1 MIHFKDCY
9 DDHIPNVPAFCNKP
23 CPPKPCCPPPQPPC
37 GAPYPPPFQPQPCPP
52 PMPKP
57 MPCVP
62 PAPSVCQ
69 GMDLYE
75 AMNGLTDRVN
85 TCIATYNDVMANS
98 YQALRNLEHA
108 AEANGA
114 YYGDCEVSTE
124 QGYYADEGN
133 TYCVTRKKVVDRFGE
148 PIRMQLKLAYD
159 NTTNSNLE
167 QPIDDASMIECA
179 QVIASCEVGET
190 GWVGNCFYKGA
201 PLPSV
206 ESGEGYCVAF
216 TRNGT
221 MRVYANAINQSQL
234 LNDGVENSMSC
245 VGRIIVDGEVKD
257 EVAAAVAP
265 IVAMGQNTVTKEVFF
280 ISAGSDANQVK
291 QGLTNRGL
299 SSKACADILKGYGC
313 DIAVVLSTGNS
324 AMLLDKGENA
334 FVPSTLPNQVKAKA
348 FWYITRKA
356 HYKNDYDRQ
365 LAELIQ
371 NYGQLRYTA
380 LLNQLSILNLKYYTE
395 AEISRIDVQLTE
407 FLHQLEAFNV
417 RLTEV
422 ESKYNALVER
432 VDTVEADLAQV
443 KQTINTLQQTV
454 QNLID
459 IVNGMQN
466 TIAQIQQ
473 TLTQMENG
481 AVKLP
486 YIEKVDGVGTGTTN
500 LENISVSGNATVSN
514 LDVEAECWLP
524 TPTQPLQGA
533 NKKYV
538 DDAITASLGSGEY
551 LPLRG
556 GTMSGNIVMGNNEI
570 SGANKMLFNN
580 GTGFVNSSA
589 GVIMATMQTLRG
601 QTYTAPTNNNDYTQK
616 KYVDD
621 KIAAAV
627 IEATQGGLTQ
637 SVADTM
643 YLKLDGTNAPT
654 AFYEWDINFTSNKG
668 VYLSSEA
675 NSYIKSN
682 GLMLNKKGT
691 NKSVGVTVVGYPDAN
706 SPILCVSDDS
716 GKIAPLLGTYTANDN
731 TNFNGFFVTDNYLK
745 SEKYTNTAAFVKK
758 TGDTMSGALDMAK
771 NNLTKVNEINFSSQR
786 TNITEFDGSLYAMY
800 SEEDRFGVFVF
811 CAGNETLPSSNVI
824 LRGLKEPKIDMDAV
838 NLGYLKKYCEGK
850 TQEVTLTGVVD
861 TILDHN
867 TEYTIKDFTAL
878 TLVCDN
884 AKTAENHGYIKFP
897 NVPIVPTLT
906 GFSGI
911 DGDDITQAA
920 ANETWEFSCFKGYML
935 FKNWGVSA

>member
-1 MIHFKDCY
+1 
-9 DDHIPNVPAFCNKP
+9 
-23 CPPKPCCPPPQPPC
+23 
-37 GAPYPPPFQPQPCPP
+37 
-52 PMPKP
+52 MPKP

-179 QVIASCEVGET
+179 QVIASCEVGEN

-280 ISAGSDANQVK
+280 VSAGSDANQVK

-313 DIAVVLSTGNS
+313 DIAVVLSTGDN

-334 FVPSTLPNQVKAKA
+334 FVPSTLPNQTKAKA

-380 LLNQLSILNLKYYTE
+380 LLNQLSILNLKDYTE
-395 AEISRIDVQLTE
+395 AEINRINVQLTE

-466 TIAQIQQ
+466 TIAKIQQ

-500 LENISVSGNATVSN
+500 LENITVSGNTTVSN
-514 LDVEAECWLP
+514 LNVDTECWLP

-538 DDAITASLGSGEY
+538 DDAITEHLGSGEY

-570 SGANKMLFNN
+570 SGANKILFNN
-580 GTGFVNSSA
+580 GSGFVNSAA
-589 GVIMATMQTLRG
+589 GVITATMQTLRG
-601 QTYTAPTNNNDYTQK
+601 QTYTAPTNNNDFTQK

-627 IEATQGGLTQ
+627 IEATQGGLTE
-637 SVADTM
+637 SAADTK
-643 YLKLDGTNAPT
+643 YLRLDGTNEPT
-654 AFYEWDINFTSNKG
+654 GDYVWDNIFTSTNG
-668 VYLSSEA
+668 VYLSTDK
-675 NSYIKSN
+675 NSYVKN
-682 GLMLNKKGT
+682 EKLMLRKKGA
-691 NKSVGVTVVGYPDAN
+691 NKSVGLVVN
-706 SPILCVSDDS
+706 SDHFTGAPILAVCEDTNYPS
-716 GKIAPLLGTYTANDN
+716 PLVGNYPTNDN
-731 TNFNGFFVTDNYLK
+731 TLASGYFVTDTYLK
-745 SEKYTNTAAFVKK
+745 SAGYLDNAGFVKK
-758 TGDTMSGALDMAK
+758 TGDTMTGDLSMNSRSILNIGALSFVTEENGSVFAVAEKDSENGYSFTFQGSSTGDPMPVQIK
-771 NNLTKVNEINFSSQR
+771 NIADPTTDDS
-786 TNITEFDGSLYAMY
+786 
-800 SEEDRFGVFVF
+800 
-811 CAGNETLPSSNVI
+811 
-824 LRGLKEPKIDMDAV
+824 AV
-838 NLGYLKKYCEGK
+838 NLAYLKEYCEGK

-861 TILDHN
+861 TILAHN

-878 TLVCDN
+878 TLVCDS

-897 NVPIVPTLT
+897 NVRIVPTLT
-906 GFSGI
+906 GFSKI
-911 DGDDITQAA
+911 DGDDITQVA
-920 ANETWEFSCFKGYML
+920 ANEVWEFSCFKGYML
-935 FKNWGVSA
+935 FKNWGVAA

>member
-9 DDHIPNVPAFCNKP
+9 DDHIPNVPAFCNNP
-23 CPPKPCCPPPQPPC
+23 CPPKPCCPPPPPPC
-37 GAPYPPPFQPQPCPP
+37 GAPCPPCPPPFHPQPCPP

-85 TCIATYNDVMANS
+85 TCIATYNDVMAHS

-114 YYGDCEVSTE
+114 YYGCCEVSTE

-133 TYCVTRKKVVDRFGE
+133 TYCVTRKKVVDRCGE
-148 PIRMQLKLAYD
+148 PIRMYLKLAYD

-280 ISAGSDANQVK
+280 VSAGSDANQVK

-313 DIAVVLSTGNS
+313 DIAVVLSTGNN

-380 LLNQLSILNLKYYTE
+380 LLNQLSILNLKNYTE
-395 AEISRIDVQLTE
+395 AEINRIDAQLTQ
-407 FLHQLEAFNV
+407 FLQQLEAFNV

-422 ESKYNALVER
+422 ENNYNALVER

-481 AVKLP
+481 TVKLP
-486 YIEKVDGVGTGTTN
+486 YIEKVNGIGTGTTK
-500 LENISVSGNATVSN
+500 LENITASGKATVSN
-514 LDVEAECWLP
+514 LDVKTECWLP
-524 TPTQPLQGA
+524 TPTQPQQGA

-556 GTMSGNIVMGNNEI
+556 GTMSGDIVMANNEI
-570 SGANKMLFNN
+570 SGADKILFNN
-580 GTGFVNSSA
+580 GTGFTNSSA
-589 GVIMATMQTLRG
+589 GVILATMQVLRG
-601 QTYTAPTNNNDYTQK
+601 QAYTAPTNNNDYTQK

-627 IEATQGGLTQ
+627 IEATQGGLTET
-637 SVADTM
+637 VADTK
-643 YLKLDGTNAPT
+643 YLRLDGTNSPT
-654 AFYEWDINFTSNKG
+654 GEYVWNNRFIINSIDFNETRKAYINHGRLMFESDGYTGGIGLIGGIYEG
-668 VYLSSEA
+668 VDYTHLTIDNGA
-675 NSYIKSN
+675 NSLPLTGAYKSIN
-682 GLMLNKKGT
+682 
-691 NKSVGVTVVGYPDAN
+691 
-706 SPILCVSDDS
+706 
-716 GKIAPLLGTYTANDN
+716 NDE
-731 TNFNGFFVTDNYLK
+731 GFYVTDTYLK
-745 SEKYTNTAAFVKK
+745 SADYANAAAFVKK
-758 TGDTMSGALDMAK
+758 TGDTMSGALDMS
-771 NNLTKVNEINFSSQR
+771 NNYITDVN
-786 TNITEFDGSLYAMY
+786 SL
-800 SEEDRFGVFVF
+800 VFNE
-811 CAGNETLPSSNVI
+811 GNAIIGGKDATII
-824 LRGLKEPKIDMDAV
+824 LRGNMQNPTIKAKIRNLDNPVNDSDAVPLSYLKE
-838 NLGYLKKYCEGK
+838 YCEGK

-861 TILDHN
+861 TILAHN
-867 TEYTIKDFTAL
+867 TEYTIKEFTAL
-878 TLVCDN
+878 TLVCDS
-884 AKTAENHGYIKFP
+884 AKTAENHGYIRFP
-897 NVPIVPTLT
+897 NVPVVPTLT

-911 DGDDITQAA
+911 DGDDITKAA
-920 ANETWEFSCFKGYML
+920 ANEVWEFSCFKGYML
-935 FKNWGVSA
+935 FKNWGVAA

>member
-9 DDHIPNVPAFCNKP
+9 DGHIPNVPAFCNAP
-23 CPPKPCCPPPQPPC
+23 CPPKPCCPPPPPPC

-159 NTTNSNLE
+159 NTTNSKLE

-179 QVIASCEVGET
+179 QVIASCEVGDD

-206 ESGEGYCVAF
+206 ESGDGYCVAF

-221 MRVYANAINQSQL
+221 MRVYSNAINQSQL
-234 LNDGVENSMSC
+234 LNDGVENSMTC
-245 VGRIIVDGEVKD
+245 VGRIIVDGEVND

-280 ISAGSDANQVK
+280 VSAGSDANQVK

-313 DIAVVLSTGNS
+313 DIAVVLSTGDN

-334 FVPSTLPNQVKAKA
+334 FVPSTLPNQIKAKA

-380 LLNQLSILNLKYYTE
+380 LLNQLSILNLKNYTE
-395 AEISRIDVQLTE
+395 AEINRIDAQLTK
-407 FLHQLEAFNV
+407 FLQQLEAFNV
-417 RLTEV
+417 RLTDV
-422 ESKYNALVER
+422 ETKYNALVER
-432 VDTVEADLAQV
+432 VDTVETDLAQV

-466 TIAQIQQ
+466 TIAKIQQ

-481 AVKLP
+481 TVKLP
-486 YIEKVDGVGTGTTN
+486 YIEKVDGVGTGTTK
-500 LENISVSGNATVSN
+500 LENVTVSGDATVSD
-514 LDVEAECWLP
+514 LDVKTECWLP

-538 DDAITASLGSGEY
+538 DDAITASLGSGKY

-556 GTMSGNIVMGNNEI
+556 GTMSGDIIMGNNAL
-570 SGANKMLFNN
+570 SGVNKMLFNN
-580 GTGFVNSSA
+580 GTGFTNSSA
-589 GVIMATMQTLRG
+589 GVIVATMQTLRG

-627 IEATQGGLTQ
+627 IEATQGGLTVT
-637 SVADTM
+637 VADTK
-643 YLKLDGTNAPT
+643 YLKLDGTNEPT
-654 AFYEWDINFTSNKG
+654 ADYTWSIDFISNNG
-668 VYLSSEA
+668 VYLTDDKDSFINNNTLYFKDTSTGRRLGFEVG
-675 NSYIKSN
+675 SPFSN
-682 GLMLNKKGT
+682 PII
-691 NKSVGVTVVGYPDAN
+691 TVVDGSSGQPMPLYGAYA
-706 SPILCVSDDS
+706 SDD
-716 GKIAPLLGTYTANDN
+716 NDV
-731 TNFNGFFVTDNYLK
+731 GYFVTDTYLNSADYK
-745 SEKYTNTAAFVKK
+745 KDAGFVKK
-758 TGDTMSGALDMAK
+758 TGDTMSGSLTMGGNTLQTVGSIRFNNGTGIVPVTGETVIILSGGIQSTSIKAK
-771 NNLTKVNEINFSSQR
+771 LR
-786 TNITEFDGSLYAMY
+786 
-800 SEEDRFGVFVF
+800 
-811 CAGNETLPSSNVI
+811 NVDEPTDDSDAVP
-824 LRGLKEPKIDMDAV
+824 LSYLKE
-838 NLGYLKKYCEGK
+838 YCEGK
-850 TQEVTLTGVVD
+850 TKEVTLTGVVD
-861 TILDHN
+861 TILAHN

-878 TLVCDN
+878 TLVCDA

-897 NVPIVPTLT
+897 NVPIAPTLT

-911 DGDDITQAA
+911 DGDDIAQAA
-920 ANETWEFSCFKGYML
+920 ANEVWEFSCFKGYML
-935 FKNWGVSA
+935 FKNWGVAA

>member
-1 MIHFKDCY
+1 
-9 DDHIPNVPAFCNKP
+9 
-23 CPPKPCCPPPQPPC
+23 
-37 GAPYPPPFQPQPCPP
+37 
-52 PMPKP
+52 MPKP

-85 TCIATYNDVMANS
+85 TCIATYNDVMAHS

-114 YYGDCEVSTE
+114 YYGCCEVSTE

-133 TYCVTRKKVVDRFGE
+133 TYCVTRKKVVDRCGE
-148 PIRMQLKLAYD
+148 PIRMYLKLAYD

-179 QVIASCEVGET
+179 QVIASCEVGEN

-280 ISAGSDANQVK
+280 VSAGSDANQVK

-313 DIAVVLSTGNS
+313 DIAVVLSTGNN

-380 LLNQLSILNLKYYTE
+380 LLNQLSILNLKNYTE
-395 AEISRIDVQLTE
+395 AEINRIDAQLTQ
-407 FLHQLEAFNV
+407 FLQKLEAFNV

-422 ESKYNALVER
+422 ESNYNALVER

-481 AVKLP
+481 TVKLP
-486 YIEKVDGVGTGTTN
+486 YIEKVDGIGTGTTK
-500 LENISVSGNATVSN
+500 LENITASGKATVSN
-514 LDVEAECWLP
+514 LDVKTECWLP

-556 GTMSGNIVMGNNEI
+556 GTMSGDIIMGNHEI
-570 SGANKMLFNN
+570 KGANKMLFNN
-580 GTGFVNSSA
+580 GSGFVNSAA
-589 GVIMATMQTLRG
+589 GVITATMQTLRG

-627 IEATQGGLTQ
+627 IEATQGGLTET
-637 SVADTM
+637 VADTK
-643 YLKLDGTNAPT
+643 YLRLDGTNKPT
-654 AFYEWDINFTSNKG
+654 GDYTWDRIFTCTNGVRFNVGGSSYVNKYALVFDNDRGHAEICVDGTLSNS
-668 VYLSSEA
+668 YLSIWDDNDEVF
-675 NSYIKSN
+675 
-682 GLMLNKKGT
+682 LPLKGAYLAKDQ
-691 NKSVGVTVVGYPDAN
+691 NAGY
-706 SPILCVSDDS
+706 
-716 GKIAPLLGTYTANDN
+716 Y
-731 TNFNGFFVTDNYLK
+731 VTDTYLK
-745 SEKYTNTAAFVKK
+745 SGEYSNAAGFVKK
-758 TGDTMSGALDMAK
+758 TGDTMTGSLDMSGNTVQGVGAVRFNNGTGIVPVAGETVIRLSGGIQSTAIKAK
-771 NNLTKVNEINFSSQR
+771 LR
-786 TNITEFDGSLYAMY
+786 
-800 SEEDRFGVFVF
+800 
-811 CAGNETLPSSNVI
+811 NVD
-824 LRGLKEPKIDMDAV
+824 EPTDDSDAV
-838 NLGYLKKYCEGK
+838 PLSYLKQYYEDK

-861 TILDHN
+861 TILAHN

-878 TLVCDN
+878 TIVCDN

-897 NVPIVPTLT
+897 NVPVVPTLT

-911 DGDDITQAA
+911 DGDDITKAA
-920 ANETWEFSCFKGYML
+920 ANEVWEFSCFKGYML
-935 FKNWGVSA
+935 FKNWGVAA

>member
-9 DDHIPNVPAFCNKP
+9 DGHIPNVPAFCNAP
-23 CPPKPCCPPPQPPC
+23 CPPKPCCPPPPPPC

-57 MPCVP
+57 MPRVP

-159 NTTNSNLE
+159 NTTNSKLE

-179 QVIASCEVGET
+179 QVIASCEVGDD

-206 ESGEGYCVAF
+206 ESGDGYCVAF

-221 MRVYANAINQSQL
+221 MRVYSNAINQSQL
-234 LNDGVENSMSC
+234 LNDGVENSMTC

-257 EVAAAVAP
+257 EVAVAVAP

-280 ISAGSDANQVK
+280 VSAGSDANQVK

-313 DIAVVLSTGNS
+313 DIAVVLSTGDN

-380 LLNQLSILNLKYYTE
+380 LLNQLSILNLKNYTE
-395 AEISRIDVQLTE
+395 AEINRIDAQLTK
-407 FLHQLEAFNV
+407 FLQQLEAFNV
-417 RLTEV
+417 RLTDV
-422 ESKYNALVER
+422 ETKYNALVER

-466 TIAQIQQ
+466 TIAKIQQ
-473 TLTQMENG
+473 TLTEMENG
-481 AVKLP
+481 TVKLP
-486 YIEKVDGVGTGTTN
+486 YIEKVDGVGTGTTK
-500 LENISVSGNATVSN
+500 LENVTVSGDATVSD
-514 LDVEAECWLP
+514 LDVKTECWLP

-538 DDAITASLGSGEY
+538 DEAITASLGSGEY

-556 GTMSGNIVMGNNEI
+556 GTMSGDIIMGNNAL
-570 SGANKMLFNN
+570 SGVNKMLFNN
-580 GTGFVNSSA
+580 GSGFVNSAA
-589 GVIMATMQTLRG
+589 GVIVATMQTLRG

-627 IEATQGGLTQ
+627 LEATQGGLTET
-637 SVADTM
+637 VADTK
-643 YLKLDGTNAPT
+643 YLRLDGTNEPT
-654 AFYEWDINFTSNKG
+654 ADYTWSIDFISNNG
-668 VYLSSEA
+668 VYLTDDKDSFINNNTLYFKDTSTGRRLGFE
-675 NSYIKSN
+675 
-682 GLMLNKKGT
+682 
-691 NKSVGVTVVGYPDAN
+691 VGAPFSDPIMTVVDGSTGQPMPLYGSYAADDNDVGY
-706 SPILCVSDDS
+706 
-716 GKIAPLLGTYTANDN
+716 
-731 TNFNGFFVTDNYLK
+731 FVTDAYLNSADYK
-745 SEKYTNTAAFVKK
+745 KDAGFVKK
-758 TGDTMSGALDMAK
+758 TGDTMSGSLTMGG
-771 NNLTKVNEINFSSQR
+771 NNLNTVGSIR
-786 TNITEFDGSLYAMY
+786 FDNGTGIVPMPGATVIRLSGGIQSTSIKAKL
-800 SEEDRFGVFVF
+800 R
-811 CAGNETLPSSNVI
+811 NVDEPTDDSDAVP
-824 LRGLKEPKIDMDAV
+824 LSYLKE
-838 NLGYLKKYCEGK
+838 YCEGK
-850 TQEVTLTGVVD
+850 TKEVTLTGVVD
-861 TILDHN
+861 TILAHN

-878 TLVCDN
+878 TLVCDA

-897 NVPIVPTLT
+897 NVANAPTLT

-911 DGDDITQAA
+911 DGDDIAQAA
-920 ANETWEFSCFKGYML
+920 ANEVWEFSCFKGYML

>member
-9 DDHIPNVPAFCNKP
+9 DDHIPNVPAFCNNP
-23 CPPKPCCPPPQPPC
+23 CPPKPCCPPPPPPC

-159 NTTNSNLE
+159 NTTNSKLE

-179 QVIASCEVGET
+179 QVIASCEVGED

-201 PLPSV
+201 PLPSI
-206 ESGEGYCVAF
+206 ESGDGYCVAF

-280 ISAGSDANQVK
+280 VSAGSDANQVK

-313 DIAVVLSTGNS
+313 DIAVVLSTDDN

-380 LLNQLSILNLKYYTE
+380 LLNQLSILNLKNYTE
-395 AEISRIDVQLTE
+395 AEISRIDAQLTK
-407 FLHQLEAFNV
+407 FLQQLEAFNV

-422 ESKYNALVER
+422 ENKYNALVER

-466 TIAQIQQ
+466 TIAKIQQ

-481 AVKLP
+481 TVKLP
-486 YIEKVDGVGTGTTN
+486 YIEKADGVGTGTTK
-500 LENISVSGNATVSN
+500 LENITVSGDATISD
-514 LDVEAECWLP
+514 LDVKTQCWLP

-538 DDAITASLGSGEY
+538 DEAITASLGSGEY

-556 GTMSGNIVMGNNEI
+556 GTMSGDIIMGNNAL
-570 SGANKMLFNN
+570 SAVNKMLFNN
-580 GTGFVNSSA
+580 GSGFVNSAA
-589 GVIMATMQTLRG
+589 GVIVATMQILRG

-627 IEATQGGLTQ
+627 IEATQGGLTET
-637 SVADTM
+637 VADTK
-643 YLKLDGTNAPT
+643 YLRLDGTNAPT
-654 AFYEWDINFTSNKG
+654 AEYVWNTSLTLNSEPVFFDTAGETSINGQAYTFAYDSDNRAVLTMDVFELGG
-668 VYLSSEA
+668 VNY
-675 NSYIKSN
+675 
-682 GLMLNKKGT
+682 M
-691 NKSVGVTVVGYPDAN
+691 TVVIQDPDAN
-706 SPILCVSDDS
+706 DMPFYGAYRKKGENS
-716 GKIAPLLGTYTANDN
+716 
-731 TNFNGFFVTDNYLK
+731 GFFVTDTYLNSAEYK
-745 SEKYTNTAAFVKK
+745 KDAGFVKK
-758 TGDTMSGALDMAK
+758 TGDTMSGRLNM
-771 NNLTKVNEINFSSQR
+771 
-786 TNITEFDGSLYAMY
+786 
-800 SEEDRFGVFVF
+800 
-811 CAGNETLPSSNVI
+811 AGNELQLVGGVRFNNGTGIIPVAGETVIRLSGGIQSTSIKAKLRNVDDPTDESDAVP
-824 LRGLKEPKIDMDAV
+824 LSYLKE
-838 NLGYLKKYCEGK
+838 YCEGK

-861 TILDHN
+861 TILAHN

-911 DGDDITQAA
+911 DGDDIAQAA
-920 ANETWEFSCFKGYML
+920 ANEVWEFSCFKGYML
-935 FKNWGVSA
+935 FKNWGVAA

>member
-1 MIHFKDCY
+1 
-9 DDHIPNVPAFCNKP
+9 
-23 CPPKPCCPPPQPPC
+23 
-37 GAPYPPPFQPQPCPP
+37 
-52 PMPKP
+52 MPKP

-179 QVIASCEVGET
+179 QVIASCEVGEN

-280 ISAGSDANQVK
+280 VSAGSDANQAK

-313 DIAVVLSTGNS
+313 DIAVVLSTGDN

-334 FVPSTLPNQVKAKA
+334 FVPSTLPNQTKAKA

-380 LLNQLSILNLKYYTE
+380 LLNQLSILNLKDYTE
-395 AEISRIDVQLTE
+395 AEISRINVQLTE

-432 VDTVEADLAQV
+432 VDTVEADLGQV

-466 TIAQIQQ
+466 TIAKIQQ

-500 LENISVSGNATVSN
+500 LENITVSGNTTVSN
-514 LDVEAECWLP
+514 LDVETECWLP

-538 DDAITASLGSGEY
+538 DDAITEHLGSGEY

-570 SGANKMLFNN
+570 SEVDKILFGN
-580 GTGFVNSSA
+580 GTGFVRSGMS
-589 GVIMATMQTLRG
+589 VILATMPTLRG
-601 QTYTAPTNNNDYTQK
+601 EAYAPPTNNNDYTQK

-627 IEATQGGLTQ
+627 IEATQGGLTET
-637 SVADTM
+637 VADTT
-643 YLKLDGTNAPT
+643 YLRLDGTNKPT
-654 AFYEWDINFTSNKG
+654 GEYVWDNVFTSTNG
-668 VYLSSEA
+668 VSFSTDIISFVNEEA
-675 NSYIKSN
+675 
-682 GLMLNKKGT
+682 LMLRKAGA
-691 NKSVGVTVVGYPDAN
+691 NKSVGLIAQFNHTYNIPYLMVVDENYEP
-706 SPILCVSDDS
+706 
-716 GKIAPLLGTYTANDN
+716 APLTGVYNTAQ
-731 TNFNGFFVTDNYLK
+731 TNFIGSFVTDEYLR

-758 TGDTMSGALDMAK
+758 TGDTMTGNLDMNSHSIAG
-771 NNLTKVNEINFSSQR
+771 V
-786 TNITEFDGSLYAMY
+786 GSLELYNEVKTDFIKLQY
-800 SEEDRFGVFVF
+800 TRLENNSHNYGLVLFTSSKNPVEI
-811 CAGNETLPSSNVI
+811 GNI
-824 LRGLKEPKIDMDAV
+824 AEPTENHSAV
-838 NLGYLKKYCEGK
+838 NLAYLKEYCEGK

-861 TILDHN
+861 TILAHN

-878 TLVCDN
+878 TLVCDS

-906 GFSGI
+906 GFSAI

-920 ANETWEFSCFKGYML
+920 ANEMWEFSCFKGYML
-935 FKNWGVSA
+935 FKNWGVAA

>member
-9 DDHIPNVPAFCNKP
+9 DDHIPNVPAFCNNP
-23 CPPKPCCPPPQPPC
+23 CPPKPCCPPPPPPC

-280 ISAGSDANQVK
+280 VSAGSDANQVK

-313 DIAVVLSTGNS
+313 DIAVVLSTGNN

-380 LLNQLSILNLKYYTE
+380 LLNQLSILNLKNYTE
-395 AEISRIDVQLTE
+395 AEISRIDAQLTQ
-407 FLHQLEAFNV
+407 FLQQLEAFNV

-422 ESKYNALVER
+422 ENKYNELVER
-432 VDTVEADLAQV
+432 VDTIEADLAQV

-481 AVKLP
+481 TVKLP
-486 YIEKVDGVGTGTTN
+486 YIEKVDGIGTGTTK
-500 LENISVSGNATVSN
+500 LENITASGKATVSN
-514 LDVEAECWLP
+514 LDVKTECWLP
-524 TPTQPLQGA
+524 TPTQPQQGA

-556 GTMSGNIVMGNNEI
+556 GTMSGDIIMGNNEI
-570 SGANKMLFNN
+570 SGADRILFNN
-580 GTGFVNSSA
+580 GTGFTNSSA
-589 GVIMATMQTLRG
+589 GVILATMQTLRG

-627 IEATQGGLTQ
+627 IEATQGGLTE
-637 SVADTM
+637 SAADTM
-643 YLKLDGTNAPT
+643 YLRLDGTNEPSGEYHWT
-654 AFYEWDINFTSNKG
+654 NNFISENG
-668 VYLSSEA
+668 VYLSA
-675 NSYIKSN
+675 NKYAKINESGVYFNFSN
-682 GLMLNKKGT
+682 AIHLGIE
-691 NKSVGVTVVGYPDAN
+691 VGEVDGVNALIFVSSATPNAAIFGQYADNQN
-706 SPILCVSDDS
+706 S
-716 GKIAPLLGTYTANDN
+716 T
-731 TNFNGFFVTDNYLK
+731 GFFVTDTYLK
-745 SEKYTNTAAFVKK
+745 SADYSNAAGFVKK
-758 TGDTMSGALDMAK
+758 TGDTMTGSLDMS
-771 NNLTKVNEINFSSQR
+771 NNYITDVNSLVFNS
-786 TNITEFDGSLYAMY
+786 GSAIV
-800 SEEDRFGVFVF
+800 G
-811 CAGNETLPSSNVI
+811 GNDATII
-824 LRGLKEPKIDMDAV
+824 LRGNMQNPTLKAKIRNLDNPVNDSDAVPLSYLKE
-838 NLGYLKKYCEGK
+838 YCEGK

-861 TILDHN
+861 TILAHN

-897 NVPIVPTLT
+897 NVPVVPTLT

-920 ANETWEFSCFKGYML
+920 ANEVWEFSCFKGYML
-935 FKNWGVSA
+935 FKNWGVAA

>member
-9 DDHIPNVPAFCNKP
+9 DDHIPNVPAFCNNP
-23 CPPKPCCPPPQPPC
+23 CPPKPCCPPPPPPC
-37 GAPYPPPFQPQPCPP
+37 GAPCPPPFQPQPCPP

-85 TCIATYNDVMANS
+85 TCIATYNDVMAHS
-98 YQALRNLEHA
+98 YQALRNLERA

-133 TYCVTRKKVVDRFGE
+133 TYCVTRKKVVDRCGE
-148 PIRMQLKLAYD
+148 PIRMYLKLAYD

-280 ISAGSDANQVK
+280 VSAGSDANQVK

-313 DIAVVLSTGNS
+313 DIAVVLSTGNN

-380 LLNQLSILNLKYYTE
+380 LLNQLSILNLKNYTE
-395 AEISRIDVQLTE
+395 AEISRIDAQLTQ
-407 FLHQLEAFNV
+407 FLQQLEAFNV

-422 ESKYNALVER
+422 ENNYNALVER

-473 TLTQMENG
+473 TLTQMQNG
-481 AVKLP
+481 TVKLP
-486 YIEKVDGVGTGTTN
+486 YIEKVNGIGTGTTK
-500 LENISVSGNATVSN
+500 LENITVSGDATVSD
-514 LDVEAECWLP
+514 LDVKTECWLP

-538 DDAITASLGSGEY
+538 DDAITASLGSGKY

-556 GTMSGNIVMGNNEI
+556 GTMSGDIVMANNEI
-570 SGANKMLFNN
+570 SGADKILFNN
-580 GTGFVNSSA
+580 GTGFTNSSA
-589 GVIMATMQTLRG
+589 GVITATMQVLRG
-601 QTYTAPTNNNDYTQK
+601 QTYTAPTNTNDYVQK

-627 IEATQGGLTQ
+627 IEATQGGLTET
-637 SVADTM
+637 VADTK
-643 YLKLDGTNAPT
+643 YLRLDGTNKPT
-654 AFYEWDINFTSNKG
+654 GDYTWDIIFTSING
-668 VYLSSEA
+668 VKLNAGSSSYVNNYGIMFGNERGRGGIILNGTPS
-675 NSYIKSN
+675 NSYLDIGDDDEGVS
-682 GLMLNKKGT
+682 LPLKGAYLAKDQ
-691 NKSVGVTVVGYPDAN
+691 NVGY
-706 SPILCVSDDS
+706 
-716 GKIAPLLGTYTANDN
+716 Y
-731 TNFNGFFVTDNYLK
+731 VTDTYLK
-745 SEKYTNTAAFVKK
+745 SAEYKNAAAFVKK
-758 TGDTMSGALDMAK
+758 TGDTMSGSLDMS
-771 NNLTKVNEINFSSQR
+771 NNY
-786 TNITEFDGSLYAMY
+786 ITDVGSL
-800 SEEDRFGVFVF
+800 VFNSGSAIVDGKD
-811 CAGNETLPSSNVI
+811 ATII
-824 LRGLKEPKIDMDAV
+824 LRGNMQNPTLKAKIRNLDNPVNDSDAVPLSYLKE
-838 NLGYLKKYCEGK
+838 YCEGK

-861 TILDHN
+861 TILAHN
-867 TEYTIKDFTAL
+867 TEYTIKEFTAL
-878 TLVCDN
+878 TLVCDS

-897 NVPIVPTLT
+897 NVPVVPTLT

-911 DGDDITQAA
+911 DGDDITKAA
-920 ANETWEFSCFKGYML
+920 ANEVWEFSCFKGYML
-935 FKNWGVSA
+935 FKNWGVAA

>member
-1 MIHFKDCY
+1 MMIHFKDCF
-9 DDHIPNVPAFCNKP
+9 DDHIPNVPAFCNAP
-23 CPPKPCCPPPQPPC
+23 CPPKPCCPPPPPPC
-37 GAPYPPPFQPQPCPP
+37 GAPCPPPFQPQPCPP

-85 TCIATYNDVMANS
+85 TCIATYNDVMTNS

-124 QGYYADEGN
+124 QGYFADEGN
-133 TYCVTRKKVVDRFGE
+133 TYCLTRKKVVDRFGE
-148 PIRMQLKLAYD
+148 PIRVQLKLAYD
-159 NTTNSNLE
+159 NTTNSKLE

-179 QVIASCEVGET
+179 QVIASCEVGND
-190 GWVGNCFYKGA
+190 GWLGNCFYKGA

-221 MRVYANAINQSQL
+221 MRVYSNAINQSQL
-234 LNDGVENSMSC
+234 LNDGVENSMTC

-257 EVAAAVAP
+257 EVATAVAP

-280 ISAGSDANQVK
+280 VSAGSDANQVK

-313 DIAVVLSTGNS
+313 DIAVVLSTDDN

-380 LLNQLSILNLKYYTE
+380 LLNQLSILNLKNYTE
-395 AEISRIDVQLTE
+395 AEISRINTQLAQ
-407 FLHQLEAFNV
+407 FLQQLEAFNV
-417 RLTEV
+417 RLTDV
-422 ESKYNALVER
+422 ENKYNALVER

-466 TIAQIQQ
+466 TIAKIQQ
-473 TLTQMENG
+473 TLTEMANG
-481 AVKLP
+481 TVKLP
-486 YIEKVDGVGTGTTN
+486 YIEKVDGMGTGTTK
-500 LENISVSGNATVSN
+500 LENVTVSGDATVSD
-514 LDVEAECWLP
+514 LDVKTECWLP

-556 GTMSGNIVMGNNEI
+556 GTMAGDIIMGNNAL
-570 SGANKMLFNN
+570 SKVNSVLFNN
-580 GTGFVNSSA
+580 GSGFINSSA
-589 GVIMATMQTLRG
+589 GVIIATMKTLRG
-601 QTYTAPTNNNDYTQK
+601 QTYTDPTNNNDYTQK

-627 IEATQGGLTQ
+627 IEATQGGLTET
-637 SVADTM
+637 VANTK
-643 YLKLDGTNAPT
+643 YLRLDGTNEPT
-654 AFYEWDINFTSNKG
+654 VSYMWDKDLT
-668 VYLSSEA
+668 
-675 NSYIKSN
+675 
-682 GLMLNKKGT
+682 LNKKTLYLDSNKNVFVNKNAIMLEGT
-691 NKSVGVTVVGYPDAN
+691 NPLNQIGFVVTNKHNADALSCESEAGKSLPMYGAYDGV
-706 SPILCVSDDS
+706 
-716 GKIAPLLGTYTANDN
+716 DN
-731 TNFNGFFVTDNYLK
+731 QPGFFVTDTYLFGG
-745 SEKYTNTAAFVKK
+745 EYQATAGFVKK
-758 TGDTMSGALDMAK
+758 TGDTMSGALDMGGYNLD
-771 NNLTKVNEINFSSQR
+771 NNRIIGFGNNNGKSIVSIGGVGNPNSGYSFFFSGNSNMAIGGTPVQLR
-786 TNITEFDGSLYAMY
+786 NIANPTANDS
-800 SEEDRFGVFVF
+800 
-811 CAGNETLPSSNVI
+811 
-824 LRGLKEPKIDMDAV
+824 AV
-838 NLGYLKKYCEGK
+838 NLAYLKEYCEGK
-850 TQEVTLTGVVD
+850 IKEVTLTGIVD
-861 TILDHN
+861 TILAHN

-897 NVPIVPTLT
+897 NVPITPTLT

-911 DGDDITQAA
+911 DGDDITQAL
-920 ANETWEFSCFKGYML
+920 ANEVWEFSCFKGYML
-935 FKNWGVSA
+935 FKNWGVAA

>member
-9 DDHIPNVPAFCNKP
+9 DDHIPNVPAFCNNP
-23 CPPKPCCPPPQPPC
+23 CPPKPCCPPPPPPC
-37 GAPYPPPFQPQPCPP
+37 GAPCPPCPPPFQPQPCPP

-85 TCIATYNDVMANS
+85 TCIATYNDVMAHS

-114 YYGDCEVSTE
+114 YYGCCEVSTE

-133 TYCVTRKKVVDRFGE
+133 TYCVTRKKVVDRCGE
-148 PIRMQLKLAYD
+148 PIRMYLKLAYD

-201 PLPSV
+201 PLPSA

-257 EVAAAVAP
+257 EVATAVAP

-280 ISAGSDANQVK
+280 VSAGSDANQVK

-313 DIAVVLSTGNS
+313 DIAVVLSTGNN

-380 LLNQLSILNLKYYTE
+380 LLNQLSILNLKNYTE
-395 AEISRIDVQLTE
+395 AEINRIDAQLTQ
-407 FLHQLEAFNV
+407 FLQQLEAFNV

-422 ESKYNALVER
+422 ENKYNALVER

-481 AVKLP
+481 TVKLP
-486 YIEKVDGVGTGTTN
+486 YIEKVDGIGTGTTK
-500 LENISVSGNATVSN
+500 LENITASGKATVSN
-514 LDVEAECWLP
+514 LDVKTECWLP
-524 TPTQPLQGA
+524 TPTQPQQGA

-556 GTMSGNIVMGNNEI
+556 GTMSGDIVMANNEI
-570 SGANKMLFNN
+570 SGANKILFNN
-580 GTGFVNSSA
+580 GTGFTNSSA
-589 GVIMATMQTLRG
+589 GVILATMQTLRG
-601 QTYTAPTNNNDYTQK
+601 QTYTAPTNSNDYTQK

-627 IEATQGGLTQ
+627 IEATQGGLTETA
-637 SVADTM
+637 ADTK
-643 YLKLDGTNAPT
+643 YLRLDGTNSPT
-654 AFYEWDINFTSNKG
+654 GNYVWNNKFISKNG
-668 VYLSSEA
+668 IDFDEA
-675 NSYIKSN
+675 GDSYIYN
-682 GLMLNKKGT
+682 GGLCFANGGLYGGIRVEGEGSQYWLTINDGNRPMGLQGAYKLRNEQ
-691 NKSVGVTVVGYPDAN
+691 VGY
-706 SPILCVSDDS
+706 
-716 GKIAPLLGTYTANDN
+716 Y
-731 TNFNGFFVTDNYLK
+731 VTDTYLE
-745 SEKYTNTAAFVKK
+745 SEDFKNTAGFVKK
-758 TGDTMSGALDMAK
+758 TGDTMSGSLDMS
-771 NNLTKVNEINFSSQR
+771 NNY
-786 TNITEFDGSLYAMY
+786 ITDVGSL
-800 SEEDRFGVFVF
+800 VFNSRS
-811 CAGNETLPSSNVI
+811 AITDGKDATII
-824 LRGLKEPKIDMDAV
+824 LRGDINNPTLKAKIRNLDNPVNDSDAVPLSYLKE
-838 NLGYLKKYCEGK
+838 YCEGK

-861 TILDHN
+861 TILAHN
-867 TEYTIKDFTAL
+867 TEYTIKEFTAL
-878 TLVCDN
+878 TLVCDS

-911 DGDDITQAA
+911 DGDDITKAA
-920 ANETWEFSCFKGYML
+920 ANEVWEFSCFKGYML
-935 FKNWGVSA
+935 FKNWGVAA

>member
-9 DDHIPNVPAFCNKP
+9 DDHIPNVPAFCNNP
-23 CPPKPCCPPPQPPC
+23 CPPKPCCPPPPPPC
-37 GAPYPPPFQPQPCPP
+37 GAPCPPPFQPQPCPP

-85 TCIATYNDVMANS
+85 TCIATYNDVMAHS

-114 YYGDCEVSTE
+114 YYGCCEVSTE

-133 TYCVTRKKVVDRFGE
+133 TYCVTRKKVVDRCGE
-148 PIRMQLKLAYD
+148 PIRMYLKLAYD

-257 EVAAAVAP
+257 EVAATVAP

-280 ISAGSDANQVK
+280 VSAGSDANQVK

-313 DIAVVLSTGNS
+313 DIAVVLSTGNN

-380 LLNQLSILNLKYYTE
+380 LLNQLSILNLKNYTE
-395 AEISRIDVQLTE
+395 AEINRIDAQLTQ
-407 FLHQLEAFNV
+407 FLQQLEAFNV

-422 ESKYNALVER
+422 ENNYNALVER
-432 VDTVEADLAQV
+432 ADTVEADLAQV

-459 IVNGMQN
+459 IVNGVQN

-481 AVKLP
+481 TVKLP
-486 YIEKVDGVGTGTTN
+486 YIEKVNGIGTGTTR
-500 LENISVSGNATVSN
+500 LENISVSGEATVSD
-514 LDVEAECWLP
+514 LDVKTECWLP

-556 GTMSGNIVMGNNEI
+556 GTMSGDIIMGNHEI
-570 SGANKMLFNN
+570 KGANKMLFNN
-580 GTGFVNSSA
+580 GSGFVNSA
-589 GVIMATMQTLRG
+589 VGVITATMQTLRG

-627 IEATQGGLTQ
+627 IEATQGGLTE
-637 SVADTM
+637 SVADTK
-643 YLKLDGTNAPT
+643 YLRLDGTNSPT
-654 AFYEWDINFTSNKG
+654 GEYHWTNDFISENG
-668 VYLSSEA
+668 VYFTAEKDS
-675 NSYIKSN
+675 
-682 GLMLNKKGT
+682 
-691 NKSVGVTVVGYPDAN
+691 GVTNSALAFGDVEKGYATLALAYKNNESALAISSRIEYESKPCAMTGSYAHRN
-706 SPILCVSDDS
+706 E
-716 GKIAPLLGTYTANDN
+716 Y
-731 TNFNGFFVTDNYLK
+731 NGYFVTDTYLK
-745 SEKYTNTAAFVKK
+745 SADYSNGAGFVKK
-758 TGDTMSGALDMAK
+758 TGDTMTGSLDMS
-771 NNLTKVNEINFSSQR
+771 NNYITDVNSLVFNSGSAIV
-786 TNITEFDGSLYAMY
+786 DGKDA
-800 SEEDRFGVFVF
+800 
-811 CAGNETLPSSNVI
+811 TII
-824 LRGLKEPKIDMDAV
+824 LRGNMQNPTMKAKIRNLDNPVNDSDAVPLSYLKE
-838 NLGYLKKYCEGK
+838 YCEGK

-861 TILDHN
+861 TILAHN
-867 TEYTIKDFTAL
+867 TEYTIKEFTSL
-878 TLVCDN
+878 TLVCDS
-884 AKTAENHGYIKFP
+884 AKTAENHGYIRFP
-897 NVPIVPTLT
+897 NVPVVPTLT

-911 DGDDITQAA
+911 DGDDITKAA
-920 ANETWEFSCFKGYML
+920 ANEVWEFSCFKGYML
-935 FKNWGVSA
+935 FKNWGVAA

>member
-9 DDHIPNVPAFCNKP
+9 DDHIPNVPAFCNKSF
-23 CPPKPCCPPPQPPC
+23 PPKPNCPTPPPPC

-280 ISAGSDANQVK
+280 VSAGSDANQVK

-313 DIAVVLSTGNS
+313 DIAVVLSTGNN

-380 LLNQLSILNLKYYTE
+380 LLNQLSILNLKNYTE
-395 AEISRIDVQLTE
+395 AEINRIDAQLTQ
-407 FLHQLEAFNV
+407 FLQQLEAFNV

-422 ESKYNALVER
+422 ENNYNALVGR
-432 VDTVEADLAQV
+432 VDTIEADLAQV

-481 AVKLP
+481 TVKLP
-486 YIEKVDGVGTGTTN
+486 YIEKVNGIGTGTTK
-500 LENISVSGNATVSN
+500 LENITVSGKATVSN
-514 LDVEAECWLP
+514 LDVKTECWLP
-524 TPTQPLQGA
+524 TPTQPQQGA

-556 GTMSGNIVMGNNEI
+556 GTMSGDIIMGNNEI

-580 GTGFVNSSA
+580 GSGFVNSAA
-589 GVIMATMQTLRG
+589 GVITATMQTLRG

-627 IEATQGGLTQ
+627 IEATQGGLTE
-637 SVADTM
+637 SVADTK
-643 YLKLDGTNAPT
+643 YLRLDGTNEPT
-654 AFYEWDINFTSNKG
+654 GDYVWNNNFIATNGVGLNSIGESYINDSVLMFQNGGKVGIQLGGSVGEPRLEVTD
-668 VYLSSEA
+668 EA
-675 NSYIKSN
+675 NAMPMYGAYKNSN
-682 GLMLNKKGT
+682 ND
-691 NKSVGVTVVGYPDAN
+691 VGY
-706 SPILCVSDDS
+706 
-716 GKIAPLLGTYTANDN
+716 Y
-731 TNFNGFFVTDNYLK
+731 VTDTYLK
-745 SEKYTNTAAFVKK
+745 SAEYTNNAAFVKK
-758 TGDTMSGALDMAK
+758 TGDTMSGRLDMNGNGLQGVEAVRFNNGTGIVAVAGETVIRLSGGIQSTATKAK
-771 NNLTKVNEINFSSQR
+771 LR
-786 TNITEFDGSLYAMY
+786 
-800 SEEDRFGVFVF
+800 
-811 CAGNETLPSSNVI
+811 NVDDPTDNSDAVP
-824 LRGLKEPKIDMDAV
+824 LSYLKE
-838 NLGYLKKYCEGK
+838 YCEGK

-861 TILDHN
+861 TILAHN
-867 TEYTIKDFTAL
+867 TEYTIKEFTAL
-878 TLVCDN
+878 TLVCDS
-884 AKTAENHGYIKFP
+884 AKTAENHGYIRFP
-897 NVPIVPTLT
+897 NVPVVPTLT

-911 DGDDITQAA
+911 DGDDITKAA
-920 ANETWEFSCFKGYML
+920 ANEVWEFSCFKGYML
-935 FKNWGVSA
+935 FKNWGVAA

>member
-9 DDHIPNVPAFCNKP
+9 DDHIPNVPAFCNNP
-23 CPPKPCCPPPQPPC
+23 CPPKPCCPPPPPPC
-37 GAPYPPPFQPQPCPP
+37 GAPCPPPFQPQPCPP

-85 TCIATYNDVMANS
+85 TCIATYNDVMAHS

-114 YYGDCEVSTE
+114 YYGCCEVSTE

-133 TYCVTRKKVVDRFGE
+133 TYCVTRKKVVDRCGE
-148 PIRMQLKLAYD
+148 PIRMYLKLAYD

-257 EVAAAVAP
+257 EVATAVAP

-280 ISAGSDANQVK
+280 VSAGSDANQVK

-313 DIAVVLSTGNS
+313 DIAVVLSTGNN

-380 LLNQLSILNLKYYTE
+380 LLNQLSILNLKNYTE
-395 AEISRIDVQLTE
+395 AEINRIDAQLTQ
-407 FLHQLEAFNV
+407 FLQQLEAFNV

-422 ESKYNALVER
+422 ENNYNALVER

-481 AVKLP
+481 TVKLP
-486 YIEKVDGVGTGTTN
+486 YIEKVNGIGTGTTK
-500 LENISVSGNATVSN
+500 LENITVSGDATVSN
-514 LDVEAECWLP
+514 LDVKTKCWLP
-524 TPTQPLQGA
+524 TPTQPLR
-533 NKKYV
+533 V
-538 DDAITASLGSGEY
+538 
-551 LPLRG
+551 
-556 GTMSGNIVMGNNEI
+556 
-570 SGANKMLFNN
+570 
-580 GTGFVNSSA
+580 
-589 GVIMATMQTLRG
+589 QT
-601 QTYTAPTNNNDYTQK
+601 
-616 KYVDD
+616 
-621 KIAAAV
+621 
-627 IEATQGGLTQ
+627 
-637 SVADTM
+637 
-643 YLKLDGTNAPT
+643 
-654 AFYEWDINFTSNKG
+654 
-668 VYLSSEA
+668 
-675 NSYIKSN
+675 KS
-682 GLMLNKKGT
+682 M
-691 NKSVGVTVVGYPDAN
+691 
-706 SPILCVSDDS
+706 
-716 GKIAPLLGTYTANDN
+716 
-731 TNFNGFFVTDNYLK
+731 
-745 SEKYTNTAAFVKK
+745 
-758 TGDTMSGALDMAK
+758 
-771 NNLTKVNEINFSSQR
+771 
-786 TNITEFDGSLYAMY
+786 
-800 SEEDRFGVFVF
+800 
-811 CAGNETLPSSNVI
+811 
-824 LRGLKEPKIDMDAV
+824 
-838 NLGYLKKYCEGK
+838 
-850 TQEVTLTGVVD
+850 
-861 TILDHN
+861 
-867 TEYTIKDFTAL
+867 
-878 TLVCDN
+878 
-884 AKTAENHGYIKFP
+884 
-897 NVPIVPTLT
+897 
-906 GFSGI
+906 
-911 DGDDITQAA
+911 
-920 ANETWEFSCFKGYML
+920 
-935 FKNWGVSA
+935 

>member
-9 DDHIPNVPAFCNKP
+9 DDHIPNVPAFCNNP

-37 GAPYPPPFQPQPCPP
+37 DAPYPPPFQPQPCPP

-85 TCIATYNDVMANS
+85 TCIATYNDVMAHS

-257 EVAAAVAP
+257 EVAATVAP

-280 ISAGSDANQVK
+280 VSAGSDANQVK

-313 DIAVVLSTGNS
+313 DIAVVLSTGNN

-380 LLNQLSILNLKYYTE
+380 LLNQLSILNLKNYTE
-395 AEISRIDVQLTE
+395 AEINRIDAQLTQ
-407 FLHQLEAFNV
+407 FLQQLEAFNV

-422 ESKYNALVER
+422 ENNYNALVER

-481 AVKLP
+481 TVKLP
-486 YIEKVDGVGTGTTN
+486 YIEKVDGIGTGTTK
-500 LENISVSGNATVSN
+500 LENITVSGKATASN
-514 LDVEAECWLP
+514 LDVKTECWLP

-556 GTMSGNIVMGNNEI
+556 GTMSGDIVMANNEI

-580 GTGFVNSSA
+580 GSGFVNSAA
-589 GVIMATMQTLRG
+589 GVITATMQVLRG
-601 QTYTAPTNNNDYTQK
+601 QTYTAPTNTNDYVQK

-643 YLKLDGTNAPT
+643 YLRLDGTNSPT
-654 AFYEWDINFTSNKG
+654 GDYYWNNEVTIEGGIYFNRAGSAYIEEDRLRLTDTAT
-668 VYLSSEA
+668 EA
-675 NSYIKSN
+675 LGIFRID
-682 GLMLNKKGT
+682 G
-691 NKSVGVTVVGYPDAN
+691 NKSLPYFSIYTIVAGQPNAEIPMRGAYSEVGNAVGY
-706 SPILCVSDDS
+706 
-716 GKIAPLLGTYTANDN
+716 
-731 TNFNGFFVTDNYLK
+731 FVTDTYLNSDNYK
-745 SEKYTNTAAFVKK
+745 SAAPFVKK
-758 TGDTMSGALDMAK
+758 TGDTMSGTLDMSGNTVQGVGAVRFNNGTGIVPVAGETVIRLSGGLQSTAIKAK
-771 NNLTKVNEINFSSQR
+771 LR
-786 TNITEFDGSLYAMY
+786 
-800 SEEDRFGVFVF
+800 
-811 CAGNETLPSSNVI
+811 NVDDPTDDSDAVP
-824 LRGLKEPKIDMDAV
+824 LSYLKE
-838 NLGYLKKYCEGK
+838 YCEGK

-861 TILDHN
+861 TILAHN
-867 TEYTIKDFTAL
+867 TEYTIKEFTSL
-878 TLVCDN
+878 TLVCDS
-884 AKTAENHGYIKFP
+884 AKTAENHGYIRFP
-897 NVPIVPTLT
+897 NVPVVPTLT

-920 ANETWEFSCFKGYML
+920 ANEVWEFSCFKGYML
-935 FKNWGVSA
+935 FKNWGVAA

>member
-9 DDHIPNVPAFCNKP
+9 DDHIPNVPAFCNNP
-23 CPPKPCCPPPQPPC
+23 CPPKPCCPPPPPPC

-159 NTTNSNLE
+159 NTTNSKLE

-179 QVIASCEVGET
+179 QVIASCEVGED

-206 ESGEGYCVAF
+206 ESGDGYCVAF

-280 ISAGSDANQVK
+280 VSAGSDANQVK

-313 DIAVVLSTGNS
+313 DIAVVLSTDDN

-380 LLNQLSILNLKYYTE
+380 LLNQLSILNLKNYTE
-395 AEISRIDVQLTE
+395 AEISKIDAQLTK
-407 FLHQLEAFNV
+407 FLQQLEAFNV

-422 ESKYNALVER
+422 ENKYNALVER

-466 TIAQIQQ
+466 TIAKIQQ

-481 AVKLP
+481 TVKLP
-486 YIEKVDGVGTGTTN
+486 YIEKVDGVGTGTTK
-500 LENISVSGNATVSN
+500 LENINVSGDATISD
-514 LDVEAECWLP
+514 LDVKTQCWLP

-538 DDAITASLGSGEY
+538 DEAITASLGSGEY

-556 GTMSGNIVMGNNEI
+556 GTMSGDIIMGNNGL
-570 SGANKMLFNN
+570 SAVNKMLFNN
-580 GTGFVNSSA
+580 GSGFVNSAA
-589 GVIMATMQTLRG
+589 GVIVATMQILRG
-601 QTYTAPTNNNDYTQK
+601 RTYTAPTNNNDYTQK

-627 IEATQGGLTQ
+627 IEATQGGLTETAAN
-637 SVADTM
+637 VI
-643 YLKLDGTNAPT
+643 YLRLDGTNAPT
-654 AFYEWDINFTSNKG
+654 AEYHWSTDFISENG
-668 VYLSSEA
+668 VYLDDVKDSFIRNDRA
-675 NSYIKSN
+675 IFKDDNT
-682 GLMLNKKGT
+682 GRVLGFQVD
-691 NKSVGVTVVGYPDAN
+691 SVSGIPIISVVDGGGGAKMALYGAYASDDNDVGY
-706 SPILCVSDDS
+706 
-716 GKIAPLLGTYTANDN
+716 
-731 TNFNGFFVTDNYLK
+731 FVTDTYLK
-745 SEKYTNTAAFVKK
+745 SADYAKDAGFVKK
-758 TGDTMSGALDMAK
+758 TGDRMSGRLNMD
-771 NNLTKVNEINFSSQR
+771 
-786 TNITEFDGSLYAMY
+786 
-800 SEEDRFGVFVF
+800 
-811 CAGNETLPSSNVI
+811 GNELQLVGGVRFNNGTGIIPVAGETVIRLSGGIQSTTIKAKLRNVDNPTENSDAVP
-824 LRGLKEPKIDMDAV
+824 LSYLKE
-838 NLGYLKKYCEGK
+838 YCEGK

-861 TILDHN
+861 TILAHN

-911 DGDDITQAA
+911 DGDDIAQAA
-920 ANETWEFSCFKGYML
+920 ANEVWEFSCFKGYML
-935 FKNWGVSA
+935 FKNWGVAA

>member
-23 CPPKPCCPPPQPPC
+23 CPPKPNCPTPPPPC

-179 QVIASCEVGET
+179 QVIASCEVGES

-201 PLPSV
+201 PIPSV

-280 ISAGSDANQVK
+280 VSAGSDANQVK

-313 DIAVVLSTGNS
+313 DIAVVLSTGNN

-380 LLNQLSILNLKYYTE
+380 LLNQLSILNLKNYTE
-395 AEISRIDVQLTE
+395 AEINRIDAQLTQ
-407 FLHQLEAFNV
+407 FLQQLEAFNV
-417 RLTEV
+417 RLAEV
-422 ESKYNALVER
+422 ENNYNALVER

-466 TIAQIQQ
+466 TIAKIQQ

-481 AVKLP
+481 TVKLP
-486 YIEKVDGVGTGTTN
+486 YIEKVDGIGTGTTK
-500 LENISVSGNATVSN
+500 LENITASGKATVSN
-514 LDVEAECWLP
+514 LDVKTECWLP
-524 TPTQPLQGA
+524 TPTQPQQGA

-556 GTMSGNIVMGNNEI
+556 GTMSGDIVMGDNEI
-570 SGANKMLFNN
+570 RGAHRILFNN
-580 GTGFVNSSA
+580 GTGFTTSST
-589 GVIMATMQTLRG
+589 GVILATMQTLRG
-601 QTYTAPTNNNDYTQK
+601 QTYIAPTNNNDYTQK

-627 IEATQGGLTQ
+627 IEATQGGLTETA
-637 SVADTM
+637 ADTM
-643 YLKLDGTNAPT
+643 YLRLDGTNSPT
-654 AFYEWDINFTSNKG
+654 GNYVWENVFYSTSGVVLDSDGVSRVNSQELRFYNGTGSAGIMISNIDQQPCLEISDGNFPIG
-668 VYLSSEA
+668 AYGA
-675 NSYIKSN
+675 YKS
-682 GLMLNKKGT
+682 LN
-691 NKSVGVTVVGYPDAN
+691 NAE
-706 SPILCVSDDS
+706 
-716 GKIAPLLGTYTANDN
+716 
-731 TNFNGFFVTDNYLK
+731 GFYVTDTYLK
-745 SEKYTNTAAFVKK
+745 SAEYTNSAAFVKK
-758 TGDTMSGALDMAK
+758 TGDTMTGSLDMS
-771 NNLTKVNEINFSSQR
+771 NNYITDVNSLVFNSGSAIV
-786 TNITEFDGSLYAMY
+786 DGKDA
-800 SEEDRFGVFVF
+800 
-811 CAGNETLPSSNVI
+811 TII
-824 LRGLKEPKIDMDAV
+824 LRGNMQNPTMKAKIRNLDNPTNDSDAVPLSYLKE
-838 NLGYLKKYCEGK
+838 YCEGK

-861 TILDHN
+861 TILAHN
-867 TEYTIKDFTAL
+867 TEYTIKEFTAL
-878 TLVCDN
+878 TLICDS
-884 AKTAENHGYIKFP
+884 AKTAENHGYIRFP
-897 NVPIVPTLT
+897 NVPVVPTLT

-911 DGDDITQAA
+911 DGDDITKAA
-920 ANETWEFSCFKGYML
+920 ANEVWEFSCFKGYML
-935 FKNWGVSA
+935 FKNWGVAA

>member
-23 CPPKPCCPPPQPPC
+23 CPPKPCCPPPPPPC

-313 DIAVVLSTGNS
+313 DIAVVLSTGDN

-380 LLNQLSILNLKYYTE
+380 LLNQLSILNLKDYTE
-395 AEISRIDVQLTE
+395 AEISRINVQLTE
-407 FLHQLEAFNV
+407 FLQQLEAFNV

-432 VDTVEADLAQV
+432 VDTVEADLGQV

-466 TIAQIQQ
+466 TIAKIQQ

-500 LENISVSGNATVSN
+500 LENLTVSGNATVSN
-514 LDVEAECWLP
+514 LDVETECWLP

-556 GTMSGNIVMGNNEI
+556 GTMSGDIIMANNEI
-570 SGANKMLFNN
+570 SGANKILFNN
-580 GTGFVNSSA
+580 GTGFTNSSA
-589 GVIMATMQTLRG
+589 GVITATMQTLRG
-601 QTYTAPTNNNDYTQK
+601 QTYTAPANNNDYVQK

-627 IEATQGGLTQ
+627 IEATQGGLTET
-637 SVADTM
+637 VADTT
-643 YLKLDGTNAPT
+643 YLRLDGTNAPT
-654 AFYEWDINFTSNKG
+654 DTYEWNNNFISNKG
-668 VYLSSEA
+668 VYLKPDATSFINNE
-675 NSYIKSN
+675 
-682 GLMLNKKGT
+682 MLLLRREDT
-691 NKSVGVTVVGYPDAN
+691 NKSLGLGVRLNHHTGAPILTVFEDGGYPAFLVGN
-706 SPILCVSDDS
+706 YP
-716 GKIAPLLGTYTANDN
+716 TNDN
-731 TNFNGFFVTDNYLK
+731 TIASGYFVTDTYLN
-745 SEKYTNTAAFVKK
+745 SEAYTNAAAFVKK
-758 TGDTMSGALDMAK
+758 TGDTMTGSLDM
-771 NNLTKVNEINFSSQR
+771 NSHSIIGV
-786 TNITEFDGSLYAMY
+786 GSLGISDDSKTDTIIMKYAQINNSDNY
-800 SEEDRFGVFVF
+800 G
-811 CAGNETLPSSNVI
+811 LI
-824 LRGLKEPKIDMDAV
+824 LANSLGAVEIGHIAEPTDDNSAV
-838 NLGYLKKYCEGK
+838 NLAYLKQYCEGK

-861 TILDHN
+861 TILAHN

-911 DGDDITQAA
+911 EGDDITQAA
-920 ANETWEFSCFKGYML
+920 ANEMWEFSCFKGYML
-935 FKNWGVSA
+935 FKNWGVAA

>member
-23 CPPKPCCPPPQPPC
+23 CPPKPCCPPPPPPC

-280 ISAGSDANQVK
+280 VSAGSDANQVK

-313 DIAVVLSTGNS
+313 DIAVVLSTGNN

-380 LLNQLSILNLKYYTE
+380 LLNQLSILNLKNYTE
-395 AEISRIDVQLTE
+395 AEINRIDAQLTQ
-407 FLHQLEAFNV
+407 FLQQLEAFNV

-432 VDTVEADLAQV
+432 VDTIEADLAQV

-481 AVKLP
+481 TVKLP
-486 YIEKVDGVGTGTTN
+486 YIEKVDGIGTGTTK
-500 LENISVSGNATVSN
+500 LENITVSGKATVSN
-514 LDVEAECWLP
+514 LDVKTECWLP
-524 TPTQPLQGA
+524 TPTQPNQGA

-556 GTMSGNIVMGNNEI
+556 GTMSGDIIMGNNEI
-570 SGANKMLFNN
+570 KGANKMLFNN
-580 GTGFVNSSA
+580 GAGFVNSSA
-589 GVIMATMQTLRG
+589 GVITATMQTLRG

-627 IEATQGGLTQ
+627 IEATQGGLTE
-637 SVADTM
+637 SAADTM
-643 YLKLDGTNAPT
+643 YLRLDGTNSPT
-654 AFYEWDINFTSNKG
+654 GDYSWENQVTIDNQVNILGGIYFNSTRTAHL
-668 VYLSSEA
+668 LSDEISLALPYTQASGRIGMEGTESSPHFKLFMDTGNVRAISMRGAYAEA
-675 NSYIKSN
+675 GNAE
-682 GLMLNKKGT
+682 
-691 NKSVGVTVVGYPDAN
+691 GY
-706 SPILCVSDDS
+706 
-716 GKIAPLLGTYTANDN
+716 
-731 TNFNGFFVTDNYLK
+731 FVTDTYLK
-745 SEKYTNTAAFVKK
+745 SAEFKNAAGFVKK
-758 TGDTMSGALDMAK
+758 TGDTMTGTLSMNGNSISQIDALNFVTQEGGIVIVGATSDSENGYSFRIGGVAGSDIIP
-771 NNLTKVNEINFSSQR
+771 VQI
-786 TNITEFDGSLYAMY
+786 TNIA
-800 SEEDRFGVFVF
+800 
-811 CAGNETLPSSNVI
+811 
-824 LRGLKEPKIDMDAV
+824 EPTTDNSAV
-838 NLGYLKKYCEGK
+838 NLAYLKQYCEGK

-861 TILDHN
+861 TILAHN
-867 TEYTIKDFTAL
+867 TEYTIKEFTAL
-878 TLVCDN
+878 TLVCDS

-897 NVPIVPTLT
+897 NVPVVPTLT

-911 DGDDITQAA
+911 DGDDITKAA
-920 ANETWEFSCFKGYML
+920 ANEVWEFSCFKGYML
-935 FKNWGVSA
+935 FKNWGVAA

>member
-23 CPPKPCCPPPQPPC
+23 CPPKPCCPPPPPPC

-257 EVAAAVAP
+257 EVAATVAP

-280 ISAGSDANQVK
+280 VSAGSDANQVK

-313 DIAVVLSTGNS
+313 DIAVVLSTGNN

-380 LLNQLSILNLKYYTE
+380 LLNQLSILNLKNYTE
-395 AEISRIDVQLTE
+395 AEINRIDAQLTQ
-407 FLHQLEAFNV
+407 FLQQLEAFNV

-422 ESKYNALVER
+422 ENNYNALVER

-481 AVKLP
+481 TVKLP
-486 YIEKVDGVGTGTTN
+486 YIEKVNGIGTGTTK
-500 LENISVSGNATVSN
+500 LENITASGKATVSD
-514 LDVEAECWLP
+514 LDVKTECWLP

-556 GTMSGNIVMGNNEI
+556 GTMSGDIVMANNEI
-570 SGANKMLFNN
+570 SGANKILFNN
-580 GTGFVNSSA
+580 GSGFVNSAA
-589 GVIMATMQTLRG
+589 GVITATMLTLRG

-637 SVADTM
+637 SAADTM
-643 YLKLDGTNAPT
+643 YLRLDGTNEPT
-654 AFYEWDINFTSNKG
+654 GDYVWNNNFIVTNGIGLNSIGESYINDSVLMFQNGEKVGIQLGGSVGETRLE
-668 VYLSSEA
+668 VTDEA
-675 NSYIKSN
+675 NAMPLYGAYKISN
-682 GLMLNKKGT
+682 ND
-691 NKSVGVTVVGYPDAN
+691 VGY
-706 SPILCVSDDS
+706 
-716 GKIAPLLGTYTANDN
+716 Y
-731 TNFNGFFVTDNYLK
+731 VTDTYLK
-745 SEKYTNTAAFVKK
+745 SAEYSNAAGFVKK
-758 TGDTMSGALDMAK
+758 TGDTMSGNLNMVDNSIGHIGTLQFTSADEGYVYVQAGGNPNNGYTFNISGLAGVDYIPVQIK
-771 NNLTKVNEINFSSQR
+771 NI
-786 TNITEFDGSLYAMY
+786 A
-800 SEEDRFGVFVF
+800 
-811 CAGNETLPSSNVI
+811 
-824 LRGLKEPKIDMDAV
+824 EPTTDDSAV
-838 NLGYLKKYCEGK
+838 NLAYLKQYCEGK

-861 TILDHN
+861 TILAHN
-867 TEYTIKDFTAL
+867 TEYTIKEFTAL
-878 TLVCDN
+878 TLVCDS

-897 NVPIVPTLT
+897 NVPVVPTLT

-911 DGDDITQAA
+911 DGDDITKAA
-920 ANETWEFSCFKGYML
+920 ANEVWEFSCFKGYML
-935 FKNWGVSA
+935 FKNWGVAA

>member
-23 CPPKPCCPPPQPPC
+23 CPPKPCCPPPPPPC

-280 ISAGSDANQVK
+280 VSAGSDANQVK

-313 DIAVVLSTGNS
+313 DIAVVLSTGNN

-380 LLNQLSILNLKYYTE
+380 LLNQLSILNLKNYTE
-395 AEISRIDVQLTE
+395 AEINRIDAQLTQ
-407 FLHQLEAFNV
+407 FLQQLEAFNV

-481 AVKLP
+481 TVKLP
-486 YIEKVDGVGTGTTN
+486 YIEKVDGIGTGTTK
-500 LENISVSGNATVSN
+500 LENITASGKATVSN
-514 LDVEAECWLP
+514 LDVKTECWLP
-524 TPTQPLQGA
+524 TPTQPQQGA

-556 GTMSGNIVMGNNEI
+556 GTMSGDIIMGNNEI

-580 GTGFVNSSA
+580 GSGFVNSAA
-589 GVIMATMQTLRG
+589 GVITATMQTLRG

-627 IEATQGGLTQ
+627 IEATQGGLTET
-637 SVADTM
+637 VADTK
-643 YLKLDGTNAPT
+643 YLRLDGTNSPT
-654 AFYEWDINFTSNKG
+654 GNYVWANEFYSTNGVFLDPDGVSRISRSNLMFYKG
-668 VYLSSEA
+668 NRNAGIELT
-675 NSYIKSN
+675 NDGNQIYISISDGDSHIGLYGAYKSFN
-682 GLMLNKKGT
+682 NAKGF
-691 NKSVGVTVVGYPDAN
+691 Y
-706 SPILCVSDDS
+706 
-716 GKIAPLLGTYTANDN
+716 
-731 TNFNGFFVTDNYLK
+731 VTDTYLK
-745 SEKYTNTAAFVKK
+745 SAEYTNAAAFVKK
-758 TGDTMSGALDMAK
+758 TGDTMTGTLSMNGNSISQIDALNFVTQEGGTVIVGATSDSENGYSFRIGGVAGSGIIP
-771 NNLTKVNEINFSSQR
+771 VQI
-786 TNITEFDGSLYAMY
+786 TNIA
-800 SEEDRFGVFVF
+800 
-811 CAGNETLPSSNVI
+811 
-824 LRGLKEPKIDMDAV
+824 EPTTDNSAV
-838 NLGYLKKYCEGK
+838 NLAYLKQYCEGK

-861 TILDHN
+861 TILAHN
-867 TEYTIKDFTAL
+867 TEYTIKEFTAL
-878 TLVCDN
+878 TLVCDS
-884 AKTAENHGYIKFP
+884 AKTAENHGYIRFP

-911 DGDDITQAA
+911 DGDDITKAA
-920 ANETWEFSCFKGYML
+920 ANEVWEFSCFKGYML
-935 FKNWGVSA
+935 FKNWGVAA

>member
-1 MIHFKDCY
+1 
-9 DDHIPNVPAFCNKP
+9 
-23 CPPKPCCPPPQPPC
+23 
-37 GAPYPPPFQPQPCPP
+37 
-52 PMPKP
+52 MPKP

-85 TCIATYNDVMANS
+85 TCIATYNDVMAHS

-114 YYGDCEVSTE
+114 YYGCCEVSTE

-133 TYCVTRKKVVDRFGE
+133 TYCVTRKKVVDRCGE
-148 PIRMQLKLAYD
+148 PIRMKLKLAYD

-179 QVIASCEVGET
+179 QVIASCEVGEN

-257 EVAAAVAP
+257 EVATAVAP

-280 ISAGSDANQVK
+280 VSAGSDANQVK

-313 DIAVVLSTGNS
+313 DIAVVLSTGNN

-380 LLNQLSILNLKYYTE
+380 LLNQLSILNLKNYTE
-395 AEISRIDVQLTE
+395 AEISRIDAQLTQ
-407 FLHQLEAFNV
+407 FLQQLEAFNV

-422 ESKYNALVER
+422 ESNYNALVER

-481 AVKLP
+481 TVKLP
-486 YIEKVDGVGTGTTN
+486 YIEKVDGIGTGTTK
-500 LENISVSGNATVSN
+500 LENITASGKATVSN
-514 LDVEAECWLP
+514 LDVKTECWLP
-524 TPTQPLQGA
+524 TPTQPQQGA

-580 GTGFVNSSA
+580 GSGFVNSAA
-589 GVIMATMQTLRG
+589 GVITATMQTLRG

-627 IEATQGGLTQ
+627 IEATQGGLTET
-637 SVADTM
+637 VADTK
-643 YLKLDGTNAPT
+643 YLRLDGTNSPT
-654 AFYEWDINFTSNKG
+654 GNYVWENRFYSTEG
-668 VYLSSEA
+668 VYLNSEGTSYVDWHSLMFVDGGKVGIQLGGSVGESRLEVIDEA
-675 NSYIKSN
+675 NAMPMYGAYKSSN
-682 GLMLNKKGT
+682 NAA
-691 NKSVGVTVVGYPDAN
+691 GY
-706 SPILCVSDDS
+706 
-716 GKIAPLLGTYTANDN
+716 Y
-731 TNFNGFFVTDNYLK
+731 VTDAYLK
-745 SEKYTNTAAFVKK
+745 SAEYTNSAAFVKK
-758 TGDTMSGALDMAK
+758 TGDTMTGSLDMS
-771 NNLTKVNEINFSSQR
+771 NNYITDVNSLVFNSGSAI
-786 TNITEFDGSLYAMY
+786 IDGKDA
-800 SEEDRFGVFVF
+800 
-811 CAGNETLPSSNVI
+811 TII
-824 LRGLKEPKIDMDAV
+824 LRGNMQNPTLKAKIRNLDNPANDSDAVPLSYLKE
-838 NLGYLKKYCEGK
+838 YCEGK

-861 TILDHN
+861 TILAHN
-867 TEYTIKDFTAL
+867 TEYTIKEFTAL
-878 TLVCDN
+878 TLVCDS

-897 NVPIVPTLT
+897 NVPVVPTLT

-920 ANETWEFSCFKGYML
+920 ANEVWEFSCFKGYML
-935 FKNWGVSA
+935 FKNWGVAA

>member
-280 ISAGSDANQVK
+280 VSAGSDANQVK

-313 DIAVVLSTGNS
+313 DIAVVLSTGNN

-380 LLNQLSILNLKYYTE
+380 LLNQLSILNLKNYTE
-395 AEISRIDVQLTE
+395 AEINRIDAQLTQ
-407 FLHQLEAFNV
+407 FLQQLEAFNV

-454 QNLID
+454 QNLIN

-466 TIAQIQQ
+466 TIAEIQQ

-481 AVKLP
+481 TVKLP
-486 YIEKVDGVGTGTTN
+486 YIEKVDGIGTGTTK
-500 LENISVSGNATVSN
+500 LENITVSGKATVSN
-514 LDVEAECWLP
+514 LDVKTECWLP
-524 TPTQPLQGA
+524 TPTQPQQGA

-556 GTMSGNIVMGNNEI
+556 GTMSGDIIMGNNEI

-580 GTGFVNSSA
+580 GSGFVNSAA
-589 GVIMATMQTLRG
+589 GVITATMQTLRG

-627 IEATQGGLTQ
+627 IEATQGGLTETA
-637 SVADTM
+637 ADTK
-643 YLKLDGTNAPT
+643 YLRLDGTNSPT
-654 AFYEWDINFTSNKG
+654 GVYIWRNPFISIGGMALNEEGTAYISDDQLAFISRETQALGKFGVDGNKSSPYFRIFTS
-668 VYLSSEA
+668 
-675 NSYIKSN
+675 
-682 GLMLNKKGT
+682 GT
-691 NKSVGVTVVGYPDAN
+691 
-706 SPILCVSDDS
+706 DDRIVALPMQ
-716 GKIAPLLGTYTANDN
+716 GAYRKIGNAA
-731 TNFNGFFVTDNYLK
+731 GFYVTDTYLK
-745 SEKYTNTAAFVKK
+745 SAEYTNAAAFVKK
-758 TGDTMSGALDMAK
+758 TGDTMTGTLSMNGNSISQIDALNFVTQEGGTVIVGATSDSENGYSFRIGGVAGSGIIP
-771 NNLTKVNEINFSSQR
+771 VQI
-786 TNITEFDGSLYAMY
+786 TNIA
-800 SEEDRFGVFVF
+800 
-811 CAGNETLPSSNVI
+811 
-824 LRGLKEPKIDMDAV
+824 EPTTDDSAV
-838 NLGYLKKYCEGK
+838 NLAYLKQYCEGK

-861 TILDHN
+861 TILAHN
-867 TEYTIKDFTAL
+867 TEYTIKEFTAL
-878 TLVCDN
+878 TLICDS

-911 DGDDITQAA
+911 DGDDITKAA
-920 ANETWEFSCFKGYML
+920 ANEVWEFSCFKGYML
-935 FKNWGVSA
+935 FKNWGVAA

>member
-9 DDHIPNVPAFCNKP
+9 DDHIPNVPAFCNNP
-23 CPPKPCCPPPQPPC
+23 CPPKPCCPPPPPPC
-37 GAPYPPPFQPQPCPP
+37 GAPCPPPFQPQPCPP

-280 ISAGSDANQVK
+280 VSAGSDANQVK

-313 DIAVVLSTGNS
+313 DIAVVLSTGNN

-380 LLNQLSILNLKYYTE
+380 LLNQLSILNLKNYTE
-395 AEISRIDVQLTE
+395 AEINRIDAQLTQ
-407 FLHQLEAFNV
+407 FLQQLEAFNV

-454 QNLID
+454 QNLIN

-466 TIAQIQQ
+466 TIAEIQQ

-481 AVKLP
+481 TVKLP
-486 YIEKVDGVGTGTTN
+486 YIEKVDGIGTGTTK
-500 LENISVSGNATVSN
+500 LENITASGKATVSN
-514 LDVEAECWLP
+514 LDVKTECWLP
-524 TPTQPLQGA
+524 TPTQPQQGA

-556 GTMSGNIVMGNNEI
+556 GTMSGDIIMGNNEI
-570 SGANKMLFNN
+570 SGADRILFNN
-580 GTGFVNSSA
+580 GSGFVNSAA
-589 GVIMATMQTLRG
+589 GVITATMQTLRG

-627 IEATQGGLTQ
+627 IEATQGGLTETI
-637 SVADTM
+637 ADTK
-643 YLKLDGTNAPT
+643 YLRLDGTNEPT
-654 AFYEWDINFTSNKG
+654 GEYIWYNTFTLINGVYFDSNKKACIDEE
-668 VYLSSEA
+668 L
-675 NSYIKSN
+675 
-682 GLMLNKKGT
+682 LTL
-691 NKSVGVTVVGYPDAN
+691 
-706 SPILCVSDDS
+706 
-716 GKIAPLLGTYTANDN
+716 KIPEEEILGTFRIYNNNSSPYFRIYTHLSAGGQAEMPMRGAYAQAGNAA
-731 TNFNGFFVTDNYLK
+731 GYFVTDTYLNSADFK
-745 SEKYTNTAAFVKK
+745 NAAGFVKK
-758 TGDTMSGALDMAK
+758 TGDTMIGTLYMNANTISQIGAL
-771 NNLTKVNEINFSSQR
+771 NFVTQEGRTVIVGATSDSENGYSFRIGGVAGSDIIPVQI
-786 TNITEFDGSLYAMY
+786 TNIA
-800 SEEDRFGVFVF
+800 
-811 CAGNETLPSSNVI
+811 
-824 LRGLKEPKIDMDAV
+824 EPTTDNSAV
-838 NLGYLKKYCEGK
+838 NLAYLKQYCEGK

-861 TILDHN
+861 TILAHN
-867 TEYTIKDFTAL
+867 TEYTIKEFTAL
-878 TLVCDN
+878 TLVCDS
-884 AKTAENHGYIKFP
+884 AKTAENHGYIRFP

-911 DGDDITQAA
+911 DGDDITKAA
-920 ANETWEFSCFKGYML
+920 ANEVWEFSCFKGYML
-935 FKNWGVSA
+935 FKNWGVAA

>member
-9 DDHIPNVPAFCNKP
+9 DDHIPNVPAFCNNP
-23 CPPKPCCPPPQPPC
+23 CPPKPCCPPPPPPC
-37 GAPYPPPFQPQPCPP
+37 GAPCPPCPPPFQPQPCPP

-85 TCIATYNDVMANS
+85 TCIATYNDVMAHS

-114 YYGDCEVSTE
+114 YYGCCEVSTE

-133 TYCVTRKKVVDRFGE
+133 TYCVTRKKVVDRCGE
-148 PIRMQLKLAYD
+148 PIRMYLKLAYD

-280 ISAGSDANQVK
+280 VSAGSDANQVK

-313 DIAVVLSTGNS
+313 DIAVVLSTGNN

-380 LLNQLSILNLKYYTE
+380 LLNQLSILNLKNYTE
-395 AEISRIDVQLTE
+395 AEISRIDAQLTQ
-407 FLHQLEAFNV
+407 FLQQLEAFNV

-443 KQTINTLQQTV
+443 KQIINTMENV
-454 QNLID
+454 VENLID
-459 IVNGMQN
+459 IATGMQN

-473 TLTQMENG
+473 TLTKMENG
-481 AVKLP
+481 TVKLP
-486 YIEKVDGVGTGTTN
+486 YIEKVNGIGTGTTK
-500 LENISVSGNATVSN
+500 LENITVSGDATVSD
-514 LDVEAECWLP
+514 LDVKTECWLP

-556 GTMSGNIVMGNNEI
+556 GTMSGDIIMGNNEI
-570 SGANKMLFNN
+570 SGANKILFNN
-580 GTGFVNSSA
+580 GTGFTNSSA

-627 IEATQGGLTQ
+627 IEATQGGLTE

-643 YLKLDGTNAPT
+643 YLRLDGTNSPT
-654 AFYEWDINFTSNKG
+654 GDYVWNNNFIATNGVGLNSIGESYINDSVLMFQNGGKVGIQLGGSVGESRLEVTD
-668 VYLSSEA
+668 EA
-675 NSYIKSN
+675 NAMPLFGAYKTGN
-682 GLMLNKKGT
+682 NA
-691 NKSVGVTVVGYPDAN
+691 VGY
-706 SPILCVSDDS
+706 
-716 GKIAPLLGTYTANDN
+716 Y
-731 TNFNGFFVTDNYLK
+731 VTDTYLK
-745 SEKYTNTAAFVKK
+745 SPEYTNSAAFVKK
-758 TGDTMSGALDMAK
+758 TGDTMSGSLNLSE
-771 NNLTKVNEINFSSQR
+771 NNLLGVNEINFSSAS
-786 TNITEFDGSLYAMY
+786 TDIIGYDASLYAMY
-800 SEEDRFGVFVF
+800 NEEGKYSVYMF
-811 CAGNETLPSSNVI
+811 CAGNSSIPKGEAI
-824 LRGLKEPKIDMDAV
+824 LRGVKAPMTKYDAV
-838 NLGYLKKYCEGK
+838 NLEYLQEYCEGK

-861 TILDHN
+861 TILAHS
-867 TEYTIKDFTAL
+867 TEYTIKEFTAL
-878 TLVCDN
+878 TLVCDS
-884 AKTAENHGYIKFP
+884 AKTAENHGYIRFP

-911 DGDDITQAA
+911 DGDDITKAA
-920 ANETWEFSCFKGYML
+920 ANEVWEFSCFKGYML
-935 FKNWGVSA
+935 FKNWGVAA

>member
-1 MIHFKDCY
+1 
-9 DDHIPNVPAFCNKP
+9 
-23 CPPKPCCPPPQPPC
+23 
-37 GAPYPPPFQPQPCPP
+37 
-52 PMPKP
+52 MPKP

-85 TCIATYNDVMANS
+85 TCIATYNDVMAHS

-114 YYGDCEVSTE
+114 YYGCCEVSTE

-133 TYCVTRKKVVDRFGE
+133 TYCVTRKKVVDRCGE
-148 PIRMQLKLAYD
+148 PIRMYLKLAYD

-280 ISAGSDANQVK
+280 VSAGSDANQVK

-313 DIAVVLSTGNS
+313 DIAVVLSTGDN
-324 AMLLDKGENA
+324 AMLIDKGENA

-380 LLNQLSILNLKYYTE
+380 LLNQLSILNLKNYTE
-395 AEISRIDVQLTE
+395 AEINRIDAQLTQ
-407 FLHQLEAFNV
+407 FLQQLEAFNV

-422 ESKYNALVER
+422 ENNYNALVER

-481 AVKLP
+481 TVKLP
-486 YIEKVDGVGTGTTN
+486 YIEKVDGIGTGTTK
-500 LENISVSGNATVSN
+500 LENITVSGKATVSN
-514 LDVEAECWLP
+514 LDVKTECWLP
-524 TPTQPLQGA
+524 TPTQPQQGA

-556 GTMSGNIVMGNNEI
+556 GTMSGDIIMGNNEI

-580 GTGFVNSSA
+580 GSGFVNSAA
-589 GVIMATMQTLRG
+589 GVITATMQTLRG

-627 IEATQGGLTQ
+627 IEATQGGLTET
-637 SVADTM
+637 VADTK
-643 YLKLDGTNAPT
+643 YLRLDGTNSPT
-654 AFYEWDINFTSNKG
+654 GNYVWSNVFTSVGGVQLNAGGSSYVNDVTLMFTGENGHGGIALNGTKSNSYLGIWDDYAEVFLPLKG
-668 VYLSSEA
+668 AYLAKDQNVGYYVTDTYLNSEA
-675 NSYIKSN
+675 
-682 GLMLNKKGT
+682 
-691 NKSVGVTVVGYPDAN
+691 
-706 SPILCVSDDS
+706 
-716 GKIAPLLGTYTANDN
+716 
-731 TNFNGFFVTDNYLK
+731 
-745 SEKYTNTAAFVKK
+745 YTNNAAFVKK
-758 TGDTMSGALDMAK
+758 TGDTMTGSLDMS
-771 NNLTKVNEINFSSQR
+771 NNYITDVNSLVFNSGSAI
-786 TNITEFDGSLYAMY
+786 IDGKDA
-800 SEEDRFGVFVF
+800 
-811 CAGNETLPSSNVI
+811 TII
-824 LRGLKEPKIDMDAV
+824 LRGNMQNPTLKAKIRNLDNPVNDSDAVPLSYLKE
-838 NLGYLKKYCEGK
+838 YCEGK

-861 TILDHN
+861 TILAHN
-867 TEYTIKDFTAL
+867 TEYTIKEFTAL
-878 TLVCDN
+878 TLVCDS
-884 AKTAENHGYIKFP
+884 AKTAENHGYIRFP
-897 NVPIVPTLT
+897 NVPVVPTLT

-920 ANETWEFSCFKGYML
+920 ANEVWEFSCFKGYML
-935 FKNWGVSA
+935 FKNWGVAA

>member
-9 DDHIPNVPAFCNKP
+9 DGHIPNVPAFCNAP
-23 CPPKPCCPPPQPPC
+23 CPPKPCCPPPPPPC

-159 NTTNSNLE
+159 NTTNSKLE

-179 QVIASCEVGET
+179 QVIASCEVGDD

-206 ESGEGYCVAF
+206 ESGDGYCVAF

-221 MRVYANAINQSQL
+221 MRIYSNAINQSQL
-234 LNDGVENSMSC
+234 LNDGVENSMTC

-280 ISAGSDANQVK
+280 VSAGSDANQVK

-313 DIAVVLSTGNS
+313 DIAVVLSTDDN

-380 LLNQLSILNLKYYTE
+380 LLNQLSILNLKNYTE
-395 AEISRIDVQLTE
+395 AEISRINARLTK
-407 FLHQLEAFNV
+407 FLQQLEAFNV
-417 RLTEV
+417 RLTDV
-422 ESKYNALVER
+422 ETKYNALVER

-466 TIAQIQQ
+466 TIAKIQQ

-481 AVKLP
+481 TVKLP
-486 YIEKVDGVGTGTTN
+486 YIEKVDGIGTGTTK
-500 LENISVSGNATVSN
+500 LENVTVSGDATVSD
-514 LDVEAECWLP
+514 LDVKTECWLP

-556 GTMSGNIVMGNNEI
+556 GTMSGDIIMGNNAL
-570 SGANKMLFNN
+570 SGVNKMLFNN
-580 GTGFVNSSA
+580 GTGFTNSA
-589 GVIMATMQTLRG
+589 TGVIVATMQTLRG

-627 IEATQGGLTQ
+627 IEATQGGLTETA
-637 SVADTM
+637 ADTK
-643 YLKLDGTNAPT
+643 YLRLDGTNEPT
-654 AFYEWDINFTSNKG
+654 AEYHWSTDFISEQG
-668 VYLSSEA
+668 VYFTTERNSFVSQTALMFKGNEETEA
-675 NSYIKSN
+675 AGFSIGIVENIPVISVAETTGINMPLYGSY
-682 GLMLNKKGT
+682 
-691 NKSVGVTVVGYPDAN
+691 SV
-706 SPILCVSDDS
+706 
-716 GKIAPLLGTYTANDN
+716 KDN
-731 TNFNGFFVTDNYLK
+731 EPGFFVTDTYLNSADYK
-745 SEKYTNTAAFVKK
+745 KDAGFVKK
-758 TGDTMSGALDMAK
+758 TGDIMSGRLDMRGNTLQAVGSIRFNNGTGIVPVSGETVIRLSGGIQSTAIKAK
-771 NNLTKVNEINFSSQR
+771 LR
-786 TNITEFDGSLYAMY
+786 
-800 SEEDRFGVFVF
+800 
-811 CAGNETLPSSNVI
+811 NVDEPTDDSDAVP
-824 LRGLKEPKIDMDAV
+824 LSYLKE
-838 NLGYLKKYCEGK
+838 YCEGK
-850 TQEVTLTGVVD
+850 TKEVTLTGVVD
-861 TILDHN
+861 TILAHN
-867 TEYTIKDFTAL
+867 TEYTIKEFTAL
-878 TLVCDN
+878 TLVCDA

-911 DGDDITQAA
+911 DGDDIAQAA
-920 ANETWEFSCFKGYML
+920 ANEVWEFSCFKGYML
-935 FKNWGVSA
+935 FKNWGVAA

>member
-23 CPPKPCCPPPQPPC
+23 CPPKPNCPTPPPPC

-280 ISAGSDANQVK
+280 VSAGSDANQVK

-380 LLNQLSILNLKYYTE
+380 LLNQLSILNLKNYTE
-395 AEISRIDVQLTE
+395 AEIIRINRQLTQ
-407 FLHQLEAFNV
+407 FLQQLEAFNV

-422 ESKYNALVER
+422 ENNYNALVER
-432 VDTVEADLAQV
+432 VDTIEADLAQV

-454 QNLID
+454 QNLIN

-481 AVKLP
+481 TVKLP
-486 YIEKVDGVGTGTTN
+486 YIEKVDGIGTGTTK
-500 LENISVSGNATVSN
+500 LENITVSGKATVSN
-514 LDVEAECWLP
+514 LDVKTECWLP
-524 TPTQPLQGA
+524 TPTQPQQGA

-556 GTMSGNIVMGNNEI
+556 GTMSGDIVMGNNEI
-570 SGANKMLFNN
+570 KGANKMLFNN
-580 GTGFVNSSA
+580 GVGFVNSSA
-589 GVIMATMQTLRG
+589 GVITATMQTLRG

-627 IEATQGGLTQ
+627 IEATQGGLTET
-637 SVADTM
+637 VADTK
-643 YLKLDGTNAPT
+643 YLRLDGTNKPT
-654 AFYEWDINFTSNKG
+654 KNYVWENNFYSING
-668 VYLSSEA
+668 VYLDPDGVSLVSNTQLA
-675 NSYIKSN
+675 FFNGNTTAGIMISYIDQQTCLEISN
-682 GLMLNKKGT
+682 G
-691 NKSVGVTVVGYPDAN
+691 N
-706 SPILCVSDDS
+706 SPIGAYGAYKSL
-716 GKIAPLLGTYTANDN
+716 DN
-731 TNFNGFFVTDNYLK
+731 AKGFYVTDTYLK
-745 SEKYTNTAAFVKK
+745 STEYANSAAFVKK
-758 TGDTMSGALDMAK
+758 TGDTMTGSLDMS
-771 NNLTKVNEINFSSQR
+771 NNYITDVNSLVFNSGSAI
-786 TNITEFDGSLYAMY
+786 IDGKDA
-800 SEEDRFGVFVF
+800 
-811 CAGNETLPSSNVI
+811 TII
-824 LRGLKEPKIDMDAV
+824 LRGNMQNPTMKAKIRNLDNPAIDSDAVPLSYLKE
-838 NLGYLKKYCEGK
+838 YCEGK

-861 TILDHN
+861 TILAHN
-867 TEYTIKDFTAL
+867 TEYTIKEFTAL

-884 AKTAENHGYIKFP
+884 AKTAENHGYIRFP
-897 NVPIVPTLT
+897 NVPVVPTLT

-920 ANETWEFSCFKGYML
+920 ANEVWEFSCFKGYML
-935 FKNWGVSA
+935 FKNWGVAA

>member
-257 EVAAAVAP
+257 EVAATVAP

-280 ISAGSDANQVK
+280 VSAGSDANQVK

-313 DIAVVLSTGNS
+313 DIAVVLSTGNN

-380 LLNQLSILNLKYYTE
+380 LLNQLSILNLKNYTE
-395 AEISRIDVQLTE
+395 AEINRIDAQLTQ
-407 FLHQLEAFNV
+407 FLQQLEAFNV

-454 QNLID
+454 QNLIN

-466 TIAQIQQ
+466 TIAEIQQ

-481 AVKLP
+481 TVKLP
-486 YIEKVDGVGTGTTN
+486 YIEKVDGIGTGTTK
-500 LENISVSGNATVSN
+500 LENTTVSGKATVSN
-514 LDVEAECWLP
+514 LDVKTECWLP
-524 TPTQPLQGA
+524 TPTQPQQGA

-556 GTMSGNIVMGNNEI
+556 GTMSGDIVMANNEI
-570 SGANKMLFNN
+570 RGADRILFNN
-580 GTGFVNSSA
+580 GAGFTNSST
-589 GVIMATMQTLRG
+589 GVILATMSTLRG
-601 QTYTAPTNNNDYTQK
+601 QTYIEPTNNNDYTQK

-627 IEATQGGLTQ
+627 IQATQGGLTET
-637 SVADTM
+637 VADTV
-643 YLKLDGTNAPT
+643 YLRLDGTNSPT
-654 AFYEWDINFTSNKG
+654 GDYDWDDYKVIMNNG
-668 VYLSSEA
+668 IYLSRYGSSYLSMNELSLESPDTEA
-675 NSYIKSN
+675 RGKLRIDGSVSSPHFELYIDTGNVRAIPMRGAYGESGN
-682 GLMLNKKGT
+682 AE
-691 NKSVGVTVVGYPDAN
+691 GY
-706 SPILCVSDDS
+706 
-716 GKIAPLLGTYTANDN
+716 
-731 TNFNGFFVTDNYLK
+731 FVTDTYLNSADFK
-745 SEKYTNTAAFVKK
+745 NAAGFVKK
-758 TGDTMSGALDMAK
+758 TGDTMTGSLDMS
-771 NNLTKVNEINFSSQR
+771 NN
-786 TNITEFDGSLYAMY
+786 NITDVNSLVFNSGSAIV
-800 SEEDRFGVFVF
+800 G
-811 CAGNETLPSSNVI
+811 GNDATII
-824 LRGLKEPKIDMDAV
+824 LRGNMQNPTIKAKIRNLDNPVNDSDAVPLSYLKE
-838 NLGYLKKYCEGK
+838 YCEGK

-861 TILDHN
+861 TILAHN
-867 TEYTIKDFTAL
+867 TEYTIKEFTAL
-878 TLVCDN
+878 TLVCDS
-884 AKTAENHGYIKFP
+884 AKTAENHGYIRFP

-911 DGDDITQAA
+911 DGDDITKAA
-920 ANETWEFSCFKGYML
+920 ANEVWEFSCFKGYML
-935 FKNWGVSA
+935 FKNWGVAA

>member
-23 CPPKPCCPPPQPPC
+23 CPPKPNCPTPPPPC

-280 ISAGSDANQVK
+280 VSAGSDANQVK

-313 DIAVVLSTGNS
+313 DIAVVLSTGNN

-380 LLNQLSILNLKYYTE
+380 LLNQLSILNLKNYTE
-395 AEISRIDVQLTE
+395 AEINRIDAQLTQ
-407 FLHQLEAFNV
+407 FLQQLEAFNV

-422 ESKYNALVER
+422 ENNYNALVER

-481 AVKLP
+481 TVKLP
-486 YIEKVDGVGTGTTN
+486 YIEKVNGIGTGTTK
-500 LENISVSGNATVSN
+500 LENITASGKATVSN
-514 LDVEAECWLP
+514 LDVKTECWLP
-524 TPTQPLQGA
+524 TPTQPQQGA

-538 DDAITASLGSGEY
+538 DDAITASLGAGEY

-556 GTMSGNIVMGNNEI
+556 GTMSGDIIMGNNEI
-570 SGANKMLFNN
+570 KGANKMLFNN
-580 GTGFVNSSA
+580 GSGFVNSAA
-589 GVIMATMQTLRG
+589 GVITATMQTLRG

-627 IEATQGGLTQ
+627 IEATQGGLTETA
-637 SVADTM
+637 ADTK
-643 YLKLDGTNAPT
+643 YLRLDGTNEPSGEYVWRNTFISINGVNLNEAET
-654 AFYEWDINFTSNKG
+654 AYIDEYG
-668 VYLSSEA
+668 VAFKDSETQARGVLQIAGVKSSPYFRIFSTDNVE
-675 NSYIKSN
+675 N
-682 GLMLNKKGT
+682 
-691 NKSVGVTVVGYPDAN
+691 V
-706 SPILCVSDDS
+706 
-716 GKIAPLLGTYTANDN
+716 IALPMHGAYGEIGNAE
-731 TNFNGFFVTDNYLK
+731 GSFVTDTYLNSDNYK
-745 SEKYTNTAAFVKK
+745 SAAPFVKK
-758 TGDTMSGALDMAK
+758 TGDTMTGSLDMS
-771 NNLTKVNEINFSSQR
+771 NNYITDVNSLVFNS
-786 TNITEFDGSLYAMY
+786 GSAII
-800 SEEDRFGVFVF
+800 G
-811 CAGNETLPSSNVI
+811 GNDATII
-824 LRGLKEPKIDMDAV
+824 LRGNMQNPTMKAKIRNLDNPVNDSDAVPLSYLKE
-838 NLGYLKKYCEGK
+838 YCEGK

-861 TILDHN
+861 TILAHN

-878 TLVCDN
+878 TLVCDS

-897 NVPIVPTLT
+897 NVPVVPTLT

-911 DGDDITQAA
+911 DGDDITKAA
-920 ANETWEFSCFKGYML
+920 ANEVWEFSCFKGYML
-935 FKNWGVSA
+935 FKNWGVAA

>member
-23 CPPKPCCPPPQPPC
+23 CPPKPNCPTPPPPC

-280 ISAGSDANQVK
+280 VSAGSDANQVK

-313 DIAVVLSTGNS
+313 DIAVVLSTGNN

-380 LLNQLSILNLKYYTE
+380 LLNQLSILNLKNYTE
-395 AEISRIDVQLTE
+395 AEISRIDAQLTQ
-407 FLHQLEAFNV
+407 FLQQLEAFNV

-422 ESKYNALVER
+422 ESNYNALVER
-432 VDTVEADLAQV
+432 VDTIEADLAQV

-481 AVKLP
+481 TVKLP
-486 YIEKVDGVGTGTTN
+486 YIEKVNGIGTGTTK
-500 LENISVSGNATVSN
+500 LENITASGKATVSN
-514 LDVEAECWLP
+514 LDVKTECWLP
-524 TPTQPLQGA
+524 TPTQPQQGA

-556 GTMSGNIVMGNNEI
+556 GTMSGDIIMGNNEI
-570 SGANKMLFNN
+570 KGANKMLFNN
-580 GTGFVNSSA
+580 GSGFVNSAA
-589 GVIMATMQTLRG
+589 GVITATMQTLRG

-627 IEATQGGLTQ
+627 IEATQGGLTE
-637 SVADTM
+637 SVADTK
-643 YLKLDGTNAPT
+643 YLRLDGKNTPT
-654 AFYEWDINFTSNKG
+654 ARVYSWDNMLEINSLSIRGGSTVLQDNRLIFKTTAIQENNGEVEFFTFANGYQPAKG
-668 VYLSSEA
+668 
-675 NSYIKSN
+675 SYK
-682 GLMLNKKGT
+682 
-691 NKSVGVTVVGYPDAN
+691 
-706 SPILCVSDDS
+706 
-716 GKIAPLLGTYTANDN
+716 TANN
-731 TNFNGFFVTDNYLK
+731 AAGYFVTDTYLNSDNYK
-745 SEKYTNTAAFVKK
+745 SAAPFVKK
-758 TGDTMSGALDMAK
+758 TGDTMTGSLDMS
-771 NNLTKVNEINFSSQR
+771 NN
-786 TNITEFDGSLYAMY
+786 NITDVNSLVFNSGSAIV
-800 SEEDRFGVFVF
+800 G
-811 CAGNETLPSSNVI
+811 GNDATII
-824 LRGLKEPKIDMDAV
+824 LRGNMQNPAMKAKIRNLDNPDNDSDAVPLSYLKE
-838 NLGYLKKYCEGK
+838 YCEGK

-861 TILDHN
+861 TILAHN
-867 TEYTIKDFTAL
+867 TEYTIKEFTTL
-878 TLVCDN
+878 TLVCDS
-884 AKTAENHGYIKFP
+884 AKTAENHGYIRFP

-911 DGDDITQAA
+911 DGDDITKAA
-920 ANETWEFSCFKGYML
+920 ANEVWEFSCFKGYML
-935 FKNWGVSA
+935 FKNWGVAA

>member
-23 CPPKPCCPPPQPPC
+23 CPPKPCCPPPPPPC

-280 ISAGSDANQVK
+280 VSAGSDANQVK

-313 DIAVVLSTGNS
+313 DIAVVLSTGNN

-380 LLNQLSILNLKYYTE
+380 LLNQLSILNLKNYTE
-395 AEISRIDVQLTE
+395 AEINRIDAQLTQ
-407 FLHQLEAFNV
+407 FLQQLEAFNV

-422 ESKYNALVER
+422 ENNYNALVER
-432 VDTVEADLAQV
+432 VDTIEADLAQV

-481 AVKLP
+481 TVKLP
-486 YIEKVDGVGTGTTN
+486 YIEKVDGIGTGTTK
-500 LENISVSGNATVSN
+500 LENITASGKATVSD
-514 LDVEAECWLP
+514 LDVKTECWLP

-556 GTMSGNIVMGNNEI
+556 GTMSGDIVMGNNEI
-570 SGANKMLFNN
+570 SGADRILFNN
-580 GTGFVNSSA
+580 GTGFTNSSA
-589 GVIMATMQTLRG
+589 GVILATMSTLRG
-601 QTYTAPTNNNDYTQK
+601 QTYAAPTNNNDYTQK

-627 IEATQGGLTQ
+627 IQATQGGLTET
-637 SVADTM
+637 VADTK
-643 YLKLDGTNAPT
+643 YLRLDGTNSPT
-654 AFYEWDINFTSNKG
+654 GGYNWDIDFTVEGGIYFNRNGS
-668 VYLSSEA
+668 A
-675 NSYIKSN
+675 YIDAERVSFKSTETQAS
-682 GLMLNKKGT
+682 GKFILDG
-691 NKSVGVTVVGYPDAN
+691 NKS
-706 SPILCVSDDS
+706 SPYFRI
-716 GKIAPLLGTYTANDN
+716 YTSIEGQPNVEMPMYGAYGDIGNAE
-731 TNFNGFFVTDNYLK
+731 GFFVTDTYLNSDNYKL
-745 SEKYTNTAAFVKK
+745 AAPFVKK
-758 TGDTMSGALDMAK
+758 TGDTMTGVLGMGGNKISG
-771 NNLTKVNEINFSSQR
+771 VGEIIF
-786 TNITEFDGSLYAMY
+786 
-800 SEEDRFGVFVF
+800 
-811 CAGNETLPSSNVI
+811 GNEESNVCGI
-824 LRGLKEPKIDMDAV
+824 YGAGDSEHGYTLYVHGKSNLNKATITNLRNPERDFDAV
-838 NLGYLKKYCEGK
+838 NLAYLKEYCEGK

-861 TILDHN
+861 TILAHN
-867 TEYTIKDFTAL
+867 TEYTIKEFTAL
-878 TLVCDN
+878 TLVCDS

-897 NVPIVPTLT
+897 NVPVVPTLT

-920 ANETWEFSCFKGYML
+920 ANEVWEFSCFKGYML
-935 FKNWGVSA
+935 FKNWGVAA

>member
-291 QGLTNRGL
+291 QSLTNRGL

-313 DIAVVLSTGNS
+313 DIAVVLSTGNN

-380 LLNQLSILNLKYYTE
+380 LLNQLSILNLKNYTE
-395 AEISRIDVQLTE
+395 AEISRIDAQLTQ
-407 FLHQLEAFNV
+407 FLQQLEAFNV

-481 AVKLP
+481 TVKLP
-486 YIEKVDGVGTGTTN
+486 YIEKVDGIGTGTTK
-500 LENISVSGNATVSN
+500 LENITVSGKATVSN
-514 LDVEAECWLP
+514 LDVKTECWLP
-524 TPTQPLQGA
+524 TPTQPQQGA

-556 GTMSGNIVMGNNEI
+556 GTMSGDIIMGNNEI
-570 SGANKMLFNN
+570 KGANKMLFNN
-580 GTGFVNSSA
+580 GVGFVNSSA
-589 GVIMATMQTLRG
+589 GVITATMQTLRG

-627 IEATQGGLTQ
+627 IEATQGGLTE
-637 SVADTM
+637 SAADTK
-643 YLKLDGTNAPT
+643 YLRLDGTNSPT
-654 AFYEWDINFTSNKG
+654 GDYVWENKFSVTQGISLNATDTSFIDSRMLMFNSGTNNVGISLRVENQDAYLSIGNFQNAKG
-668 VYLSSEA
+668 VYGAYKSSD
-675 NSYIKSN
+675 ND
-682 GLMLNKKGT
+682 
-691 NKSVGVTVVGYPDAN
+691 VGY
-706 SPILCVSDDS
+706 
-716 GKIAPLLGTYTANDN
+716 Y
-731 TNFNGFFVTDNYLK
+731 VTDTYLK
-745 SEKYTNTAAFVKK
+745 SAEYTNSAAFVKK
-758 TGDTMSGALDMAK
+758 TGDTMTGSLDMS
-771 NNLTKVNEINFSSQR
+771 NNSITDVNSLVFNS
-786 TNITEFDGSLYAMY
+786 GSAIVG
-800 SEEDRFGVFVF
+800 DND
-811 CAGNETLPSSNVI
+811 ATII
-824 LRGLKEPKIDMDAV
+824 LRGNMQNPTLKAKIRNLDNPVNDSDAVPLSYLKE
-838 NLGYLKKYCEGK
+838 YCEGK
-850 TQEVTLTGVVD
+850 TKEVTLTGVVD
-861 TILDHN
+861 TILAHN

-878 TLVCDN
+878 TLVCDSV
-884 AKTAENHGYIKFP
+884 KTAENHGYIKFP
-897 NVPIVPTLT
+897 NVPVVPTLT

-911 DGDDITQAA
+911 DGDDITKAA
-920 ANETWEFSCFKGYML
+920 ANEVWEFSCFKGYML
-935 FKNWGVSA
+935 FKNWGVAA

>member
-9 DDHIPNVPAFCNKP
+9 DDHIPNVPAFCNNP

-280 ISAGSDANQVK
+280 VSAGSDANQVK

-313 DIAVVLSTGNS
+313 DIAVVLSTGNN

-380 LLNQLSILNLKYYTE
+380 LLNQLSILNLKNYTE
-395 AEISRIDVQLTE
+395 AEISRIDAQLTQ
-407 FLHQLEAFNV
+407 FLQQLEAFNV

-422 ESKYNALVER
+422 ESKYNTLVER

-481 AVKLP
+481 TVKLP
-486 YIEKVDGVGTGTTN
+486 YIEKVDGIGTGTTK
-500 LENISVSGNATVSN
+500 LENITASGKATVSN
-514 LDVEAECWLP
+514 LDVKTECWLP
-524 TPTQPLQGA
+524 TPTQPNQGA

-556 GTMSGNIVMGNNEI
+556 GTMSGDIIMANNEI

-580 GTGFVNSSA
+580 GSGFVNSAA
-589 GVIMATMQTLRG
+589 GVITATMQTLRG

-627 IEATQGGLTQ
+627 IEATQGGLTETA
-637 SVADTM
+637 ADTK
-643 YLKLDGTNAPT
+643 YLRLDGTNDPT
-654 AFYEWDINFTSNKG
+654 GNYVWNNNFTVTRGITLISTG
-668 VYLSSEA
+668 
-675 NSYIKSN
+675 NSYINNTVLMFEDAGITAGIQMSEMGGETCLVVNDGSLAIPLCGAYKSSAN
-682 GLMLNKKGT
+682 E
-691 NKSVGVTVVGYPDAN
+691 VGWY
-706 SPILCVSDDS
+706 
-716 GKIAPLLGTYTANDN
+716 
-731 TNFNGFFVTDNYLK
+731 VTDAYLK
-745 SEKYTNTAAFVKK
+745 SAEYTNAAGFVKK
-758 TGDTMSGALDMAK
+758 TGDTMIGTLYMNGNTISQIGALNFVTQEGRTVIVSAESDSENGYTFKIGGYTDSGIIPVQIK
-771 NNLTKVNEINFSSQR
+771 NI
-786 TNITEFDGSLYAMY
+786 A
-800 SEEDRFGVFVF
+800 
-811 CAGNETLPSSNVI
+811 
-824 LRGLKEPKIDMDAV
+824 EPTTDNSAV
-838 NLGYLKKYCEGK
+838 NLAYLKQYCEGK

-861 TILDHN
+861 TILAHN
-867 TEYTIKDFTAL
+867 TEYTIKEFTAL
-878 TLVCDN
+878 TLVCDS

-911 DGDDITQAA
+911 DGDDITKAA
-920 ANETWEFSCFKGYML
+920 ANEVWEFSCFKGYML
-935 FKNWGVSA
+935 FKNWGVAA

>member
-23 CPPKPCCPPPQPPC
+23 CCPPPPPPC

-159 NTTNSNLE
+159 NTTNSKLE

-179 QVIASCEVGET
+179 QVIASCEVGDD

-206 ESGEGYCVAF
+206 ESGDGYCVAF

-280 ISAGSDANQVK
+280 VSAGSDANQVK

-313 DIAVVLSTGNS
+313 DIAVVLSTGDN

-380 LLNQLSILNLKYYTE
+380 LLNQLSILNLKNYTE
-395 AEISRIDVQLTE
+395 AEISRIDAQLNK
-407 FLHQLEAFNV
+407 FLWQLEAFNV

-422 ESKYNALVER
+422 ESKYNALVKR

-466 TIAQIQQ
+466 TIAKIQQ

-481 AVKLP
+481 TVKLP
-486 YIEKVDGVGTGTTN
+486 YIEKVDGVGTGTTK
-500 LENISVSGNATVSN
+500 LENITVSGDATISD
-514 LDVEAECWLP
+514 LDVKTECWLP

-538 DDAITASLGSGEY
+538 DEAITASLGSGEY

-556 GTMSGNIVMGNNEI
+556 GTMSGDIIMGNNAL
-570 SGANKMLFNN
+570 SGVNKMLFNN
-580 GTGFVNSSA
+580 GSGFVNSAA
-589 GVIMATMQTLRG
+589 GVIVATMQTLRG
-601 QTYTAPTNNNDYTQK
+601 QTYSAPTNNNDYTQK

-627 IEATQGGLTQ
+627 IEATQGGLTETA
-637 SVADTM
+637 ADTK
-643 YLKLDGTNAPT
+643 YLRLDGTNEPT
-654 AFYEWDINFTSNKG
+654 ADYTWTIDFISNNG
-668 VYLSSEA
+668 VYLNESKNAYVNETTLSLSDGNTGYALDIVKLDGRDYFVFNLELTNA
-675 NSYIKSN
+675 TPVPMFGAYRE
-682 GLMLNKKGT
+682 LN
-691 NKSVGVTVVGYPDAN
+691 
-706 SPILCVSDDS
+706 
-716 GKIAPLLGTYTANDN
+716 
-731 TNFNGFFVTDNYLK
+731 NFGGFFVTDEYLNSADYK
-745 SEKYTNTAAFVKK
+745 KDAGFVKK
-758 TGDTMSGALDMAK
+758 TGDTMSGSLTMGGNTLQTVGSIRFNNGSGIVPVPNESIIRLSGGIQSTSIKAK
-771 NNLTKVNEINFSSQR
+771 LR
-786 TNITEFDGSLYAMY
+786 
-800 SEEDRFGVFVF
+800 
-811 CAGNETLPSSNVI
+811 NVDEPTDDSDAVP
-824 LRGLKEPKIDMDAV
+824 LSYLKE
-838 NLGYLKKYCEGK
+838 YCEGK
-850 TQEVTLTGVVD
+850 TKEVTLTGVVD
-861 TILDHN
+861 TILAHN

-878 TLVCDN
+878 TLVCDA

-897 NVPIVPTLT
+897 NVAIAPTLT

-920 ANETWEFSCFKGYML
+920 ANEVWEFSCFKGYML
-935 FKNWGVSA
+935 FKNWGVAA

>member
-9 DDHIPNVPAFCNKP
+9 DDHIPNVPAFCNNP
-23 CPPKPCCPPPQPPC
+23 CPPKPCCPPPPPPC
-37 GAPYPPPFQPQPCPP
+37 GVPCPPPFQPQPCPP

-85 TCIATYNDVMANS
+85 TCIATYNDVMAHS

-257 EVAAAVAP
+257 EVAATVAP

-280 ISAGSDANQVK
+280 VSAGSDANQVK

-313 DIAVVLSTGNS
+313 DIAVVLSTGNN

-380 LLNQLSILNLKYYTE
+380 LLNQLSILNLKNYTE
-395 AEISRIDVQLTE
+395 AEISRIDAQLTQ
-407 FLHQLEAFNV
+407 FLQQLEAFNV

-422 ESKYNALVER
+422 ESNYNALVER
-432 VDTVEADLAQV
+432 VDTIEADLAQV

-481 AVKLP
+481 TVKLP
-486 YIEKVDGVGTGTTN
+486 YIEKVDGIGTGTTK
-500 LENISVSGNATVSN
+500 LENITVSGKSTVSN
-514 LDVEAECWLP
+514 LDVKTECWLP
-524 TPTQPLQGA
+524 TPTQPQQGA

-570 SGANKMLFNN
+570 HDANKMIFHN
-580 GTGFVNSSA
+580 GAGFANSSSA
-589 GVIMATMQTLRG
+589 GVIEATMLTLRG
-601 QTYTAPTNNNDYTQK
+601 LTYTAPTNNNDYVQK

-643 YLKLDGTNAPT
+643 YLRLDGTNSPT
-654 AFYEWDINFTSNKG
+654 GNYDWNNIFTCINGVNLNEQHTAYLDDTTLVFSNNYG
-668 VYLSSEA
+668 SSGISLRA
-675 NSYIKSN
+675 NSYLCVYDDNESN
-682 GLMLNKKGT
+682 FCPLYGSYLTKERD
-691 NKSVGVTVVGYPDAN
+691 VGY
-706 SPILCVSDDS
+706 
-716 GKIAPLLGTYTANDN
+716 Y
-731 TNFNGFFVTDNYLK
+731 VTDTYLK
-745 SEKYTNTAAFVKK
+745 SADYANAAGFVKK
-758 TGDTMSGALDMAK
+758 TGDTMTGSLDMS
-771 NNLTKVNEINFSSQR
+771 NNY
-786 TNITEFDGSLYAMY
+786 ITDLNSLVFNSGSAIVDGKDA
-800 SEEDRFGVFVF
+800 
-811 CAGNETLPSSNVI
+811 TII
-824 LRGLKEPKIDMDAV
+824 LRGNMQNPTMKAKIRNLDNPVNDSDAVPLSYLKE
-838 NLGYLKKYCEGK
+838 YCEGK

-861 TILDHN
+861 TILAHN
-867 TEYTIKDFTAL
+867 TEYTIKEFTAL
-878 TLVCDN
+878 TLVCDS

-897 NVPIVPTLT
+897 NVPVVPTLT

-911 DGDDITQAA
+911 DGDDITKAA
-920 ANETWEFSCFKGYML
+920 ANEVWEFSCFKGYML
-935 FKNWGVSA
+935 FKNWGVAA

>member
-23 CPPKPCCPPPQPPC
+23 CPPKPNYPTPPTHC

-52 PMPKP
+52 PMPMP

-280 ISAGSDANQVK
+280 VSAGSDANQVK

-313 DIAVVLSTGNS
+313 DIAVVLSTGNN

-380 LLNQLSILNLKYYTE
+380 LLNQLSILNLKNYTE
-395 AEISRIDVQLTE
+395 AEISRIDAQLTQ
-407 FLHQLEAFNV
+407 FLQQLEAFNV

-422 ESKYNALVER
+422 ENNYNALVER

-454 QNLID
+454 QNLIG

-481 AVKLP
+481 TVKLP
-486 YIEKVDGVGTGTTN
+486 YIEKVNGIGTGTTK
-500 LENISVSGNATVSN
+500 LENITASGKATVSN
-514 LDVEAECWLP
+514 LDVKTECWLP
-524 TPTQPLQGA
+524 TPTQPQQGA

-556 GTMSGNIVMGNNEI
+556 GTMSGDIVMGNNEI
-570 SGANKMLFNN
+570 SGANKILFNN
-580 GTGFVNSSA
+580 GSGFVNSAA
-589 GVIMATMQTLRG
+589 GVITATMQTLRG

-627 IEATQGGLTQ
+627 IEATQGGLTETA
-637 SVADTM
+637 ADTK
-643 YLKLDGTNAPT
+643 YLRLDGTNNPT
-654 AFYEWDINFTSNKG
+654 GNYVWNNGFTSTRG
-668 VYLSSEA
+668 VTLSSDEVSRVTSSKLVFSDG
-675 NSYIKSN
+675 NNTVGITMSYFDHQACLEISDGNFPIGAYGAYKS
-682 GLMLNKKGT
+682 L
-691 NKSVGVTVVGYPDAN
+691 
-706 SPILCVSDDS
+706 
-716 GKIAPLLGTYTANDN
+716 DN
-731 TNFNGFFVTDNYLK
+731 ATGFYVTDTYLK
-745 SEKYTNTAAFVKK
+745 SAEYANAAGFVKK
-758 TGDTMSGALDMAK
+758 TGDTMSGVLNMGGHDLT
-771 NNLTKVNEINFSSQR
+771 NNRVIGFGENNGKSVVSIMGAGIDDDYRLYFGGGEDIPTSGKPVELR
-786 TNITEFDGSLYAMY
+786 NIA
-800 SEEDRFGVFVF
+800 
-811 CAGNETLPSSNVI
+811 
-824 LRGLKEPKIDMDAV
+824 EPTTDKSAV
-838 NLGYLKKYCEGK
+838 NLAYLKQYCEGK

-861 TILDHN
+861 TILAHN
-867 TEYTIKDFTAL
+867 TEYTIKEFTAL
-878 TLVCDN
+878 TLVCDSS
-884 AKTAENHGYIKFP
+884 KTAENHGYIKFP
-897 NVPIVPTLT
+897 NVPVVPTLT

-911 DGDDITQAA
+911 DGDDITKAA
-920 ANETWEFSCFKGYML
+920 ANEVWEFSCFKGYML
-935 FKNWGVSA
+935 FKNWGVAA

>member
-9 DDHIPNVPAFCNKP
+9 DGHIPNVPAFCNAP
-23 CPPKPCCPPPQPPC
+23 CPPKPCCPPPPPPC

-148 PIRMQLKLAYD
+148 PIRMELKLAYD
-159 NTTNSNLE
+159 NTTNSKLE

-179 QVIASCEVGET
+179 QVIASCEVGDD

-206 ESGEGYCVAF
+206 ESGDGYCVAF

-221 MRVYANAINQSQL
+221 MRVYSNAINQSQL

-280 ISAGSDANQVK
+280 VSAGSDANQVK

-313 DIAVVLSTGNS
+313 DIAVVLSTDDN

-380 LLNQLSILNLKYYTE
+380 LLNQLSILNLKNYTE
-395 AEISRIDVQLTE
+395 AEISRIDAQLIK
-407 FLHQLEAFNV
+407 FLQQLEAFNT

-422 ESKYNALVER
+422 ENKYNALVER
-432 VDTVEADLAQV
+432 VDSVEADLAQV

-466 TIAQIQQ
+466 TIAKIQQ

-481 AVKLP
+481 TVKLP
-486 YIEKVDGVGTGTTN
+486 YIEKVDGVGTGTTK
-500 LENISVSGNATVSN
+500 LENLTVSGDATVSD
-514 LDVEAECWLP
+514 LDVKTQCWLP

-538 DDAITASLGSGEY
+538 DEAITASLGSGEY

-556 GTMSGNIVMGNNEI
+556 GTMSGDIIMGNNAL
-570 SGANKMLFNN
+570 SGVNKMLFNN
-580 GTGFVNSSA
+580 GSGFVNSSA
-589 GVIMATMQTLRG
+589 GVIVATMQTLRG

-627 IEATQGGLTQ
+627 IEATQGGLTET
-637 SVADTM
+637 VADTK
-643 YLKLDGTNAPT
+643 YLRLDGTNAPT
-654 AFYEWDINFTSNKG
+654 AEYVWNTSLTLNSVPVFFDTAGETSIDGQAYNFAYDSDNRAVLTMDAFELGG
-668 VYLSSEA
+668 VNY
-675 NSYIKSN
+675 
-682 GLMLNKKGT
+682 M
-691 NKSVGVTVVGYPDAN
+691 TVVIQDPD
-706 SPILCVSDDS
+706 S
-716 GKIAPLLGTYTANDN
+716 NDMPFYGAYKVKGEN
-731 TNFNGFFVTDNYLK
+731 GGFFVTDTYLNSAEYK
-745 SEKYTNTAAFVKK
+745 KDAGFVKK
-758 TGDTMSGALDMAK
+758 TGDIMSGRLDMSGNMIQSVGSVRFNNGTGIVPVAGETVIRLSGGIQSTAIKAK
-771 NNLTKVNEINFSSQR
+771 LR
-786 TNITEFDGSLYAMY
+786 
-800 SEEDRFGVFVF
+800 
-811 CAGNETLPSSNVI
+811 NVDDPTDESDAVP
-824 LRGLKEPKIDMDAV
+824 LSYLKE
-838 NLGYLKKYCEGK
+838 YCEGK

-861 TILDHN
+861 TILAHN

-911 DGDDITQAA
+911 DGDDIMQAA
-920 ANETWEFSCFKGYML
+920 VNEVWEFSCFKGYML
-935 FKNWGVSA
+935 FKNWGVAA

>member
-23 CPPKPCCPPPQPPC
+23 CPPKPCCPPPPPPC

-234 LNDGVENSMSC
+234 LNDGVENSISC

-280 ISAGSDANQVK
+280 VSAGSDANQVK

-313 DIAVVLSTGNS
+313 DIAVVLSTGNN

-380 LLNQLSILNLKYYTE
+380 LLNQLSILNLKNYTE
-395 AEISRIDVQLTE
+395 AEISRIDAQLTQ
-407 FLHQLEAFNV
+407 FLQQLEAFNV

-481 AVKLP
+481 TVKLP
-486 YIEKVDGVGTGTTN
+486 YIEKVDGIGTGTTK
-500 LENISVSGNATVSN
+500 LENITASGKATVSN
-514 LDVEAECWLP
+514 LDVKTECWLP
-524 TPTQPLQGA
+524 TPTQPQQGA

-556 GTMSGNIVMGNNEI
+556 GTMSGDIIMGNNEI

-580 GTGFVNSSA
+580 GSGFVNSAA
-589 GVIMATMQTLRG
+589 GVITATMQTLRG

-627 IEATQGGLTQ
+627 IEATQGGLTET
-637 SVADTM
+637 VADTK
-643 YLKLDGTNAPT
+643 YLRLDGTNSPT
-654 AFYEWDINFTSNKG
+654 GNYVWANEFYSTNGVSFDTDGVSRVTSTKLMFFDG
-668 VYLSSEA
+668 STIAGIEQ
-675 NSYIKSN
+675 SYIDNQKCIEISD
-682 GLMLNKKGT
+682 G
-691 NKSVGVTVVGYPDAN
+691 N
-706 SPILCVSDDS
+706 SPIGAYGAYKSLNN
-716 GKIAPLLGTYTANDN
+716 AE
-731 TNFNGFFVTDNYLK
+731 GFYVTDTYLK
-745 SEKYTNTAAFVKK
+745 SAKYTNAAGFVKK
-758 TGDTMSGALDMAK
+758 TGDTMTGTLSMNGNSISQIDALNFVTQEGGTVIVGATSDSENGYSFRIGGVAGSGIIP
-771 NNLTKVNEINFSSQR
+771 VQI
-786 TNITEFDGSLYAMY
+786 TNIA
-800 SEEDRFGVFVF
+800 
-811 CAGNETLPSSNVI
+811 
-824 LRGLKEPKIDMDAV
+824 EPTTDNSAV
-838 NLGYLKKYCEGK
+838 NLAYLKQYCEGK

-861 TILDHN
+861 TILAHN
-867 TEYTIKDFTAL
+867 TEYTIKEFTAL
-878 TLVCDN
+878 TLVCDS

-897 NVPIVPTLT
+897 NAAIVPTLT

-911 DGDDITQAA
+911 DGDDITKAA
-920 ANETWEFSCFKGYML
+920 ANEVWEFSCFKGYML
-935 FKNWGVSA
+935 FKNWGVAA